1 MFMKFKF
8 YFLLTLII
16 ISVLDAQSDR
26 VSGKIRGKAIDA
38 MTKDPLVGANILL
51 LPVESGRG
59 TMTNENGEFVI
70 PNIMSGV
77 YSIKVSYMGYAST
90 IIQNIEVSPGATT
103 EILCSMSIEAIEGQE
118 VNVVAESM
126 ENTVDVKSVVTQ
138 VKYSGDQLYKMP
150 VSNFTDVIA
159 NAGGVVKTEA
169 GRSRGIHMRGG
180 RSGEVAFYVDG
191 ILTNDPVD
199 RSQGV
204 QIDKESI
211 DVLTISKGGF
221 SAEFGEAMS
230 GIVTVVTKSGSK
242 QNYSG
247 NLIFETDQV
256 SNNNSIYNNNYG
268 KYNLQFGGPFPGL
281 KKYLSFYLSG
291 SYAGSDIVSP
301 RSIKLPHSSY
311 THPMGTFKMT
321 FSPPTSGFNAIISA
335 SFEDKATESYSHSIS
350 KGDWL
355 RDYYKTLEGSRRL
368 SLQIQNTL
376 GKNTAW
382 RLMISTFEHYNNYG
396 SGENTSYKDFHYLST
411 RLDWV
416 NYAENNGWYDP
427 KTRVWKELTDANGLP
442 LISDNYFVID
452 DLSGGTNNTPAQLSS
467 LPFEEQAFYYYYYT
481 QGNQFDLSTGMW
493 SSESEKVAAYN
504 QRWHEAG
511 SWYIPAFLD
520 EESNYYNSTDSTA
533 HFDEFDEKE
542 YASYLFG
549 DDDFQRSND
558 LWAYLG
564 NMHNGYY
571 YDRDIFNVYTF
582 GPGRPRSHKSVST
595 HSSIEF
601 QLNTQWSMRNAAKFG
616 FKTTSSTMDYRDIQF
631 ANQNPYFDS
640 YNYEPLSGSA
650 YAENTYENND
660 FILMSGLRW
669 DYFDPNVES
678 LKTSLLVDDG
688 VVERQPAK
696 VKIKLSPRLGI
707 NFNASDK
714 TAIYTNYGYFVQFPQ
729 YSEMYQNVYAD
740 ISSGLPL
747 VGNPNITPEETI
759 QYQFGLAHKFS
770 QTLGLEIIS
779 FFKDQMNLATN
790 RTYPVLID
798 GQVASVTVMEMEDY
812 AKIKGIEFKLKL
824 NNFSN
829 LTGDIDYT
837 WMSAKGTGSSNREYY
852 YLYIFDSDR
861 PLPVKEY
868 PMEFDITHSIKFNL
882 NYYLPTRNSN
892 SFIGR
897 LTGDWNFNFQGNL
910 ATGAP
915 YTPSDIYGKAQE
927 IGSKRMPGYKSLDMR
942 VEKYFNNFSMY
953 LDIRNVFNWINTTY
967 VYSFSGEPDTNGRP
981 PVFERS
987 RYLQYVGQ
995 TNPINGNMISSAEE
1009 AYDTHLQLWR
1019 SLLNNPYN
1027 YSSARYFHFGINLW
1041 F

>member
-1 MFMKFKF
+1 MKKF
-8 YFLLTLII
+8 YFIIYGLVVITTLN
-16 ISVLDAQSDR
+16 AQSDR
-26 VSGKIRGKAIDA
+26 VSGKIRGRVVDS
-38 MTKDPLVGANILL
+38 TSKDPLAGANVLV

-59 TMTNENGEFVI
+59 TMTNQNGEFVL
-70 PNIMSGV
+70 PNLMTGKYNV
-77 YSIKVSYMGYAST
+77 KVSYMGYAST
-90 IIQNIEVSPGATT
+90 TIQDIDVSPGGTS
-103 EILCSMSIEAIEGQE
+103 EILFSLTVEAIEGQE
-118 VNVVAESM
+118 VNVIAESM
-126 ENTVDVKSVVTQ
+126 ENTIDIKTVVSQ
-138 VKYSGDQLYKMP
+138 VKYSGEQLYKMP

-204 QIDKESI
+204 QIDKEAI

-230 GIVTVVTKSGSK
+230 GIVTVITKSGSK
-242 QNYSG
+242 QDISG
-247 NLIFETDQV
+247 NLIIETDQLA
-256 SNNNSIYNNNYG
+256 SNNSNYNNNYG

-281 KKYLSFYLSG
+281 KNYLSFYLSG
-291 SYAGSDIVSP
+291 SYVGSDITSP
-301 RSIKLPHSSY
+301 RSIKLPHSTY
-311 THPMGTFKMT
+311 THPMGTFKLT
-321 FSPPTSGFNAIISA
+321 FSPPHSGLNAVVSA
-335 SFEDKATESYSHSIS
+335 SYEDKAAENYSHGIS

-355 RDYYKTLEGSRRL
+355 RDYYKTFEGSRRF

-382 RLMISTFEHYNNYG
+382 RLMLSTFEHHTNYG
-396 SGENTSYKDFHYLST
+396 SGENISYKDFHYLST

-416 NYAENNGWYDP
+416 DYAMDNGWYDP
-427 KTRVWKELTDANGLP
+427 NTRKWKELTDNNGLP

-452 DLSGGTNNTPAQLSS
+452 DLSGGTENSPIQMSS
-467 LPFEEQAFYYYYYT
+467 LTFEEQAFYYYYYT
-481 QGNQFDLSTGMW
+481 QGNQFDFTTGKW
-493 SSESEKVAAYN
+493 SSEAEKVVAYN

-511 SWYIPAFLD
+511 SWYIPAYLD
-520 EESNYYNSTDSTA
+520 QESNYYDGVDTTA
-533 HFDEFDEKE
+533 YFKEFDEDE

-549 DDDFQRSND
+549 DDDFQRSHD
-558 LWAYLG
+558 LWSYLG

-571 YDRDIFNVYTF
+571 YDRDIFNVFTY
-582 GPGRPRSHKSVST
+582 GPGRPRSHKSISS
-595 HSSIEF
+595 HSSVEF
-601 QLNTQWSMRNAAKFG
+601 QMNTQWTIRNAAKFG
-616 FKTTSSTMDYRDIQF
+616 FKATASTMDYRDIQF

-640 YNYEPLSGSA
+640 YYYEPLSGSA
-650 YAENTYENND
+650 YAENTFENND
-660 FILMSGLRW
+660 FILMTGLRW
-669 DYFDPNVES
+669 DYFDPNVQS
-678 LKTSLLVDDG
+678 LKTSLLVDEG
-688 VVERQPAK
+688 VVERQPADIK
-696 VKIKLSPRLGI
+696 LKLSPRLGI

-759 QYQFGLAHKFS
+759 QYQFGLAHRFS
-770 QTLGLEIIS
+770 ESLSLEIVS

-798 GQVASVTVMEMEDY
+798 GQVATVTVMEMEDY

-868 PMEFDITHSIKFNL
+868 PMEFDLTHSVKFNL
-882 NYYLPTRNSN
+882 NYYLPKKNNS
-892 SFIGR
+892 SF
-897 LTGDWNFNFQGNL
+897 TGKFFSDWNFNFQGNL
-910 ATGAP
+910 SSGAP
-915 YTPSDIYGKAQE
+915 YTPTDIYGKAQE

-942 VEKYFNNFSMY
+942 VEKYFNKFSAY
-953 LDIRNVFNWINTTY
+953 FDIRNLFNWINTTY
-967 VYSFSGEPDTNGRP
+967 VYSYSGEPDTNGRP

-987 RYLQYVGQ
+987 RYTQYIGD
-995 TNPINGNMISSAEE
+995 TNPITGNIISSAEE
-1009 AYDTHLQLWR
+1009 AYDSHLTLWK

-1027 YSSARYFHFGINLW
+1027 YSSARFFHFGINLW

>member
-1 MFMKFKF
+1 MKKF
-8 YFLLTLII
+8 NFIMCALVVITTLN
-16 ISVLDAQSDR
+16 AQSDR
-26 VSGKIRGKAIDA
+26 VSGKIRGRVVDSTSKN
-38 MTKDPLVGANILL
+38 PLAGANVLV
-51 LPVESGRG
+51 LPVGSGRG
-59 TMTNENGEFVI
+59 TMTNEDGEFVL
-70 PNIMSGV
+70 PNLMTGRYNV
-77 YSIKVSYMGYAST
+77 KVSYMGYAST
-90 IIQNIEVSPGATT
+90 TIQDIDVSPGGTT
-103 EILCSMSIEAIEGQE
+103 EILFSLTIAAIEGQE

-126 ENTVDVKSVVTQ
+126 ENTIDIKTVVSQ
-138 VKYSGDQLYKMP
+138 VKYSGEQLNKMP

-204 QIDKESI
+204 QIDKEAI

-230 GIVTVVTKSGSK
+230 GIVTVITKSGSK
-242 QNYSG
+242 QDISG
-247 NLIFETDQV
+247 NLIFETDQLA
-256 SNNNSIYNNNYG
+256 SNNSNYNNNYG
-268 KYNLQFGGPFPGL
+268 KYNMQFGGPFPGL
-281 KKYLSFYLSG
+281 KNYLSFYISG
-291 SYAGSDIVSP
+291 SYVGSDITSP
-301 RSIKLPHSSY
+301 RSIKLPHSTY
-311 THPMGTFKMT
+311 THPMGTFKLT
-321 FSPPTSGFNAIISA
+321 FSPPHSGLNAVVSA
-335 SFEDKATESYSHSIS
+335 SYEDKAAENYSHGIS

-355 RDYYKTLEGSRRL
+355 RDYYKTFEGSRRF

-382 RLMISTFEHYNNYG
+382 RLMLSTFEHHTNYG
-396 SGENTSYKDFHYLST
+396 SGENISYKDFHYLST

-416 NYAENNGWYDP
+416 NYAMKNGWYDP
-427 KTRVWKELTDANGLP
+427 NTRKWKELTDNNGLP

-452 DLSGGTNNTPAQLSS
+452 DLSSGTENNPIQLSG

-481 QGNQFDLSTGMW
+481 QGNQFDFATGKW
-493 SSESEKVAAYN
+493 SSEAEKVVAYN

-511 SWYIPAFLD
+511 TWYIPAYLD
-520 EESNYYNSTDSTA
+520 QESNYYDAVDTTA
-533 HFDEFDEKE
+533 YFKEFDEAE

-549 DDDFQRSND
+549 DDDFQRSHD
-558 LWAYLG
+558 LWSYLG

-571 YDRDIFNVYTF
+571 YDRDIFNVYTY
-582 GPGRPRSHKSVST
+582 GPGRPRSHKSISS
-595 HSSIEF
+595 HSSVEF
-601 QLNTQWSMRNAAKFG
+601 QMNTQWTIRNAVKFG
-616 FKTTSSTMDYRDIQF
+616 FKATASTMDYRDIQF

-640 YNYEPLSGSA
+640 YYYEPLSGSA
-650 YAENTYENND
+650 YAENTFENND
-660 FILMSGLRW
+660 FILMTGLRW
-669 DYFDPNVES
+669 DYFDPNVQS
-678 LKTSLLVDDG
+678 LKTSLLVDEG
-688 VVERQPAK
+688 VVERQPADIK
-696 VKIKLSPRLGI
+696 LKLSPRLGI

-759 QYQFGLAHKFS
+759 QYQFGLAHRFS
-770 QTLGLEIIS
+770 ESLSLEIVS

-798 GQVASVTVMEMEDY
+798 GQVATVTVMEMEDY

-824 NNFSN
+824 NKFSN

-868 PMEFDITHSIKFNL
+868 PMEFDLTHSVKFNL
-882 NYYLPTRNSN
+882 NYYLPKKNNS
-892 SFIGR
+892 SF
-897 LTGDWNFNFQGNL
+897 TGKFFSDWNFNLQGNL
-910 ATGAP
+910 SSGAP
-915 YTPSDIYGKAQE
+915 YTPTDIYGKAQE

-942 VEKYFNNFSMY
+942 VEKYFNKFSAY
-953 LDIRNVFNWINTTY
+953 FDIRNLFNWINITY
-967 VYSFSGEPDTNGRP
+967 VYSYSGEPDTNGRP

-987 RYLQYVGQ
+987 RYTQYIGD
-995 TNPINGNMISSAEE
+995 TNPITGNIISSAEE
-1009 AYDTHLQLWR
+1009 AYDSHLTLWK

-1027 YSSARYFHFGINLW
+1027 YSSARFFHFGINLW

>member
-1 MFMKFKF
+1 MKFKF

-90 IIQNIEVSPGATT
+90 IIQNIEISPGATT

-915 YTPSDIYGKAQE
+915 YTPTDIYGKAQE

>member
-1 MFMKFKF
+1 MFMKFKSH
-8 YFLLTLII
+8 FLLTLII

-26 VSGKIRGKAIDA
+26 VSGKIRGKAIDG

-70 PNIMSGV
+70 PNIMSGI

-103 EILCSMSIEAIEGQE
+103 EILCSMTVEAIEGQE

-291 SYAGSDIVSP
+291 SYTGSDIVSP

-321 FSPPTSGFNAIISA
+321 FSPPTSGFNAILSA

-427 KTRVWKELTDANGLP
+427 KTRIWKELTDANGLP

-452 DLSGGTNNTPAQLSS
+452 DLSGGTNSSPVQLSD

-493 SSESEKVAAYN
+493 SSESEKVVAYN

-571 YDRDIFNVYTF
+571 YDRDIFNVYTY
-582 GPGRPRSHKSVST
+582 GPGRPRSHKSIST

-868 PMEFDITHSIKFNL
+868 PMEFDITHSVKFNL

-897 LTGDWNFNFQGNL
+897 MTGDWNFNFQGNL

-915 YTPSDIYGKAQE
+915 YTPTDIYGKAKE

-987 RYLQYVGQ
+987 RYLQYIGQ
-995 TNPINGNMISSAEE
+995 TNPINGSMISSAEE

-1027 YSSARYFHFGINLW
+1027 YSSTRYFHFGINLW

>member
-1 MFMKFKF
+1 MKKF
-8 YFLLTLII
+8 NFIIYALVVIITLN
-16 ISVLDAQSDR
+16 AQSDR
-26 VSGKIRGKAIDA
+26 VSGKIRGRVVDSTSKN
-38 MTKDPLVGANILL
+38 PLAGANVLV
-51 LPVESGRG
+51 LPVGSGRG
-59 TMTNENGEFVI
+59 TMTNENGEFVL
-70 PNIMSGV
+70 PNLMTGRYNV
-77 YSIKVSYMGYAST
+77 KVSYMGYAST
-90 IIQNIEVSPGATT
+90 TIQDIDVSPGGTT
-103 EILCSMSIEAIEGQE
+103 EILFSLTIEAIEGQE

-126 ENTVDVKSVVTQ
+126 ENTINIKTVVSQ
-138 VKYSGDQLYKMP
+138 VKYSGEQLYKMP

-204 QIDKESI
+204 QIDKEAI

-230 GIVTVVTKSGSK
+230 GIVTVITKSGSK
-242 QNYSG
+242 QDISG
-247 NLIFETDQV
+247 NLIFETDQLA
-256 SNNNSIYNNNYG
+256 SNNSKYNNNYS
-268 KYNLQFGGPFPGL
+268 KYNMQFGGPFPGL
-281 KKYLSFYLSG
+281 KNYLSFYISG
-291 SYAGSDIVSP
+291 SYVGSDITSP
-301 RSIKLPHSSY
+301 RSVKLPHSTY
-311 THPMGTFKMT
+311 THPMGTFKLT
-321 FSPPTSGFNAIISA
+321 FSPPHSGLNAVVSA
-335 SFEDKATESYSHSIS
+335 SYEDKAAENYSHGIS

-355 RDYYKTLEGSRRL
+355 RDYYKTFEGSRRF

-382 RLMISTFEHYNNYG
+382 RLMLSTFEHHTNYG
-396 SGENTSYKDFHYLST
+396 SGENISYKDFHYLST

-416 NYAENNGWYDP
+416 NYAMKNGWYDP
-427 KTRVWKELTDANGLP
+427 NTRKWKGLTDNNGLP

-452 DLSGGTNNTPAQLSS
+452 DLSSGTENNPIQLSS

-481 QGNQFDLSTGMW
+481 QGNQFDFATGKW
-493 SSESEKVAAYN
+493 SSEAEKVVAYN

-511 SWYIPAFLD
+511 TWYIPAYLD
-520 EESNYYNSTDSTA
+520 QESNYYDAVDTTA
-533 HFDEFDEKE
+533 YFKEFDEAE

-549 DDDFQRSND
+549 DDDFQRSHD
-558 LWAYLG
+558 LWSYLG

-571 YDRDIFNVYTF
+571 YDRDIFNVYTY
-582 GPGRPRSHKSVST
+582 GPGRPRSHKSISS
-595 HSSIEF
+595 HSSVEF
-601 QLNTQWSMRNAAKFG
+601 QMNTQWTIRNAAKFG
-616 FKTTSSTMDYRDIQF
+616 FKATASTMDYRDIQF

-640 YNYEPLSGSA
+640 YYYEPLSGSA
-650 YAENTYENND
+650 YAENTFENND
-660 FILMSGLRW
+660 FILMTGLRW
-669 DYFDPNVES
+669 DYFDPNVQS
-678 LKTSLLVDDG
+678 LKTSLLVDEG
-688 VVERQPAK
+688 VVERQPADIK
-696 VKIKLSPRLGI
+696 LKLSPRLGI

-759 QYQFGLAHKFS
+759 QYQFGLAHRFS
-770 QTLGLEIIS
+770 ESLSLEIVS

-798 GQVASVTVMEMEDY
+798 GQVATVTVMEMEDY

-868 PMEFDITHSIKFNL
+868 PMEFDLTHSVKFNL
-882 NYYLPTRNSN
+882 NYYLPKKNNS
-892 SFIGR
+892 SF
-897 LTGDWNFNFQGNL
+897 TGKFFSDWNFNFQGNL
-910 ATGAP
+910 SSGAP
-915 YTPSDIYGKAQE
+915 YTPTDIYGKAQE

-942 VEKYFNNFSMY
+942 VEKYFNKFSAY
-953 LDIRNVFNWINTTY
+953 FDIRNLFNWINITY
-967 VYSFSGEPDTNGRP
+967 VYSYSGEPDTNGRP

-987 RYLQYVGQ
+987 RYTQYIGD
-995 TNPINGNMISSAEE
+995 TNPITGNIISSAEE
-1009 AYDTHLQLWR
+1009 AYDSHLTLWK

-1027 YSSARYFHFGINLW
+1027 YSSARFFHFGINLW

>member
-1 MFMKFKF
+1 MKKF
-8 YFLLTLII
+8 NFIMCALVVITTLN
-16 ISVLDAQSDR
+16 AQSDR
-26 VSGKIRGKAIDA
+26 VSGKIRGRVVDSTSKN
-38 MTKDPLVGANILL
+38 PLAGANVLV
-51 LPVESGRG
+51 LPVGSGRG
-59 TMTNENGEFVI
+59 TMTNEDGEFVL
-70 PNIMSGV
+70 PNLMTGRYNV
-77 YSIKVSYMGYAST
+77 KVSYMGYAST
-90 IIQNIEVSPGATT
+90 TIQDIDVSPGGTT
-103 EILCSMSIEAIEGQE
+103 EILFSLTIEAIEGQE

-126 ENTVDVKSVVTQ
+126 ENTINIKTVVSQ
-138 VKYSGDQLYKMP
+138 VKYSGEQLNKMP

-204 QIDKESI
+204 QIDKEAI

-230 GIVTVVTKSGSK
+230 GIVTVITKSGSK
-242 QNYSG
+242 QDISG
-247 NLIFETDQV
+247 NLIFETDQLA
-256 SNNNSIYNNNYG
+256 SNNSNYNNNYG
-268 KYNLQFGGPFPGL
+268 KYNMQFGGPFPGL
-281 KKYLSFYLSG
+281 KNYLSFYISG
-291 SYAGSDIVSP
+291 SYVGSDITSP
-301 RSIKLPHSSY
+301 RSIKLPHSTY
-311 THPMGTFKMT
+311 THPMGTFKLT
-321 FSPPTSGFNAIISA
+321 FSPPHSGLNAVVSA
-335 SFEDKATESYSHSIS
+335 SYEDKAAENYSHGIS

-355 RDYYKTLEGSRRL
+355 RDYYKTFEGSRRF

-382 RLMISTFEHYNNYG
+382 RLMLSTFEHHTNYG
-396 SGENTSYKDFHYLST
+396 SGENISYKDFHYLST

-416 NYAENNGWYDP
+416 NYAMKNGWYDP
-427 KTRVWKELTDANGLP
+427 NTRKWKELTDNNGLP

-452 DLSGGTNNTPAQLSS
+452 DLSSGTENNPIQLSS

-481 QGNQFDLSTGMW
+481 QGNQFDFATGKW
-493 SSESEKVAAYN
+493 SSEAEKVVAYN

-511 SWYIPAFLD
+511 TWYIPAYLD
-520 EESNYYNSTDSTA
+520 QESNYYDAVDTTA
-533 HFDEFDEKE
+533 YFKEFDEAE

-549 DDDFQRSND
+549 DDDFQRSHD
-558 LWAYLG
+558 LWSYLG

-571 YDRDIFNVYTF
+571 YDRDIFNVYTY
-582 GPGRPRSHKSVST
+582 GPGRPRSHKSISS
-595 HSSIEF
+595 HSSVEF
-601 QLNTQWSMRNAAKFG
+601 QMNTQWTIRNAVKFG
-616 FKTTSSTMDYRDIQF
+616 FKATASTMDYRDIQF

-640 YNYEPLSGSA
+640 YYYEPLSGSA
-650 YAENTYENND
+650 YAENTFENND
-660 FILMSGLRW
+660 FILMTGLRW
-669 DYFDPNVES
+669 DYFDPNVQS
-678 LKTSLLVDDG
+678 LKTSLLVDEG
-688 VVERQPAK
+688 VVERQPADIK
-696 VKIKLSPRLGI
+696 LKLSPRLGI

-759 QYQFGLAHKFS
+759 QYQFGLAHRFS
-770 QTLGLEIIS
+770 ESLSLEIVS

-798 GQVASVTVMEMEDY
+798 GQVATVTVMEMEDY

-824 NNFSN
+824 NKFSN

-868 PMEFDITHSIKFNL
+868 PMEFDLTHSVKFNL
-882 NYYLPTRNSN
+882 NYYLPKKNNS
-892 SFIGR
+892 SF
-897 LTGDWNFNFQGNL
+897 TGKFFSDWNFNIQGNL
-910 ATGAP
+910 SSGAP
-915 YTPSDIYGKAQE
+915 YTPTDIYGKAQE

-942 VEKYFNNFSMY
+942 VEKYFNKFSAY
-953 LDIRNVFNWINTTY
+953 FDIRNLFNWINTTY
-967 VYSFSGEPDTNGRP
+967 VYSYSGEPDTNGRP

-987 RYLQYVGQ
+987 RYTQYIGD
-995 TNPINGNMISSAEE
+995 TNPITGNIISSAEE
-1009 AYDTHLQLWR
+1009 AYDSHLTLWK

-1027 YSSARYFHFGINLW
+1027 YSSARFFHFGINLW

>member
-1 MFMKFKF
+1 
-8 YFLLTLII
+8 
-16 ISVLDAQSDR
+16 
-26 VSGKIRGKAIDA
+26 
-38 MTKDPLVGANILL
+38 
-51 LPVESGRG
+51 
-59 TMTNENGEFVI
+59 
-70 PNIMSGV
+70 
-77 YSIKVSYMGYAST
+77 
-90 IIQNIEVSPGATT
+90 
-103 EILCSMSIEAIEGQE
+103 
-118 VNVVAESM
+118 
-126 ENTVDVKSVVTQ
+126 
-138 VKYSGDQLYKMP
+138 MP

-204 QIDKESI
+204 QIDKEAI

-230 GIVTVVTKSGSK
+230 GIVTVITKSGSK
-242 QNYSG
+242 EDISG
-247 NLIFETDQV
+247 NLIFETDQLASHS
-256 SNNNSIYNNNYG
+256 SNYNNNYG
-268 KYNLQFGGPFPGL
+268 KYNVQFGGPFPGL
-281 KKYLSFYLSG
+281 KNYMSFYLSG
-291 SYAGSDIVSP
+291 SYAGSDITSP
-301 RSIKLPHSSY
+301 RSIKLPHSTY
-311 THPMGTFKMT
+311 THPMGTFKLT
-321 FSPPTSGFNAIISA
+321 FSPPHSGLNAIVSA
-335 SFEDKATESYSHSIS
+335 SFEDRATENYSHSIS

-355 RDYYKTLEGSRRL
+355 RDYYKTFEGSRRL
-368 SLQIQNTL
+368 SLQLQNTL

-382 RLMISTFEHYNNYG
+382 RLMLSTFEHHENYG
-396 SGENTSYKDFHYLST
+396 SGENISYKDFRYLST

-416 NYAENNGWYDP
+416 DYAMNKGWYDP
-427 KTRVWKELTDANGLP
+427 NTRRWKELTDNNGLP

-452 DLSGGTNNTPAQLSS
+452 DLSNGTENNPVQLSR

-481 QGNQFDLSTGMW
+481 QGNQFDFATGKW
-493 SSESEKVAAYN
+493 SSEAEKVVAYN

-511 SWYIPAFLD
+511 TWYIPAYLD
-520 EESNYYNSTDSTA
+520 QESNYYVAADTTA
-533 HFDEFDEKE
+533 YFKEFDEVE

-558 LWAYLG
+558 LWSYLG
-564 NMHNGYY
+564 NIHNGYY
-571 YDRDIFNVYTF
+571 YDRDIFNVYTY
-582 GPGRPRSHKSVST
+582 GPGRPRSHKSISS
-595 HSSIEF
+595 HSSVEF
-601 QLNTQWSMRNAAKFG
+601 QMNTQWTIRNAAKFG
-616 FKTTSSTMDYRDIQF
+616 FKATASTMDYRDIQF

-640 YNYEPLSGSA
+640 YYYEPLSGSA
-650 YAENTYENND
+650 YAENTFENND
-660 FILMSGLRW
+660 FILMTGLRW
-669 DYFDPNVES
+669 DYFDPNVQS
-678 LKTSLLVDDG
+678 LKTSLLVDEG
-688 VVERQPAK
+688 VVEREPADIK
-696 VKIKLSPRLGI
+696 LKLSPRLGI

-759 QYQFGLAHKFS
+759 QYQFGLAHRFS
-770 QTLGLEIIS
+770 ESLSLEIVS

-812 AKIKGIEFKLKL
+812 AKIKGLEFKLKL

-868 PMEFDITHSIKFNL
+868 PMEFDITHSLKFNL
-882 NYYLPTRNSN
+882 NYYLARSNNSGFVGN
-892 SFIGR
+892 IFS
-897 LTGDWNFNFQGNL
+897 DWNFNFQGNL
-910 ATGAP
+910 ATGVP
-915 YTPSDIYGKAQE
+915 YTPTDIYGKAQE

-942 VEKYFNNFSMY
+942 IEKYFNKFSAY
-953 LDIRNVFNWINTTY
+953 FDIRNLFNWINTTY
-967 VYSFSGEPDTNGRP
+967 VYSYSGEPDTNGRP

-987 RYLQYVGQ
+987 LYMGYIGD
-995 TNPINGNMISSAEE
+995 TNPITGNIISSAEE
-1009 AYDTHLQLWR
+1009 AYDCHLTLWK

>member
-1 MFMKFKF
+1 MKKF
-8 YFLLTLII
+8 NFIMYALVVITTLN
-16 ISVLDAQSDR
+16 AQSDR
-26 VSGKIRGKAIDA
+26 VSGKIRGRVVDSTSKN
-38 MTKDPLVGANILL
+38 PLAGANVLV
-51 LPVESGRG
+51 LPVGSGRG
-59 TMTNENGEFVI
+59 TMTNEDGEFVL
-70 PNIMSGV
+70 PNLMTGRYNV
-77 YSIKVSYMGYAST
+77 KVSYMGYAST
-90 IIQNIEVSPGATT
+90 TIQDIDVSPGGTT
-103 EILCSMSIEAIEGQE
+103 EILFSLTIEAIEGQE

-126 ENTVDVKSVVTQ
+126 ENTIDIKTVVSQ
-138 VKYSGDQLYKMP
+138 VKYSGEQLNKMP

-204 QIDKESI
+204 QIDKEAI

-230 GIVTVVTKSGSK
+230 GIVTVITKSGSK
-242 QNYSG
+242 QDISG
-247 NLIFETDQV
+247 NLIFETDQLA
-256 SNNNSIYNNNYG
+256 SNNSNYNNNYG
-268 KYNLQFGGPFPGL
+268 KYNMQFGGPFPGL
-281 KKYLSFYLSG
+281 KNYLSFYISG
-291 SYAGSDIVSP
+291 SYVGSDITSP
-301 RSIKLPHSSY
+301 RSVKLPHSTY
-311 THPMGTFKMT
+311 THPMGTFKLT
-321 FSPPTSGFNAIISA
+321 FSPPHSGLNAVVSA
-335 SFEDKATESYSHSIS
+335 SYEDKAAENYSHGIS

-355 RDYYKTLEGSRRL
+355 RDYYKTFEGSRRF

-382 RLMISTFEHYNNYG
+382 RLMLSTFEHHTNYG
-396 SGENTSYKDFHYLST
+396 SGENISYKDFHYLST

-416 NYAENNGWYDP
+416 NYAMKNGWYDP
-427 KTRVWKELTDANGLP
+427 NTRKWKELTDNNGLP

-452 DLSGGTNNTPAQLSS
+452 DLSSGTENNPIQLSS

-481 QGNQFDLSTGMW
+481 QGNQFDFATGKW
-493 SSESEKVAAYN
+493 SSEAEKVVAYN

-511 SWYIPAFLD
+511 TWYIPAYLD
-520 EESNYYNSTDSTA
+520 QESNYYDAVDTTA
-533 HFDEFDEKE
+533 YFKEFDEAE

-549 DDDFQRSND
+549 DDDFQRSHD
-558 LWAYLG
+558 LWSYLG

-571 YDRDIFNVYTF
+571 YDRDIFNVYTY
-582 GPGRPRSHKSVST
+582 GPGRPRSHKSISS
-595 HSSIEF
+595 HSSVEF
-601 QLNTQWSMRNAAKFG
+601 QMNTQWTIRNAVKFG
-616 FKTTSSTMDYRDIQF
+616 FKATASTMDYRDIQF

-640 YNYEPLSGSA
+640 YYYEPLSGSA
-650 YAENTYENND
+650 YAENTFENND
-660 FILMSGLRW
+660 FILMTGLRW
-669 DYFDPNVES
+669 DYFDPNVQS
-678 LKTSLLVDDG
+678 LKTSLLVDEG
-688 VVERQPAK
+688 VVERQPADIK
-696 VKIKLSPRLGI
+696 LKLSPRLGI

-759 QYQFGLAHKFS
+759 QYQFGLAHRFS
-770 QTLGLEIIS
+770 ESLSLEIVS

-798 GQVASVTVMEMEDY
+798 GQVATVTVMEMEDY

-824 NNFSN
+824 NKFSN

-868 PMEFDITHSIKFNL
+868 PMEFDLTHSVKFNL
-882 NYYLPTRNSN
+882 NYYLPKKNNS
-892 SFIGR
+892 SF
-897 LTGDWNFNFQGNL
+897 TGKFFSDWNFNLQGNL
-910 ATGAP
+910 SSGAP
-915 YTPSDIYGKAQE
+915 YTPTDIYGKAQE

-942 VEKYFNNFSMY
+942 VEKYFNKFSAY
-953 LDIRNVFNWINTTY
+953 FDIRNLFNWINTTY
-967 VYSFSGEPDTNGRP
+967 VYSYSGEPDTNGRP

-987 RYLQYVGQ
+987 RYTQYIGD
-995 TNPINGNMISSAEE
+995 TNPITGNIISSAEE
-1009 AYDTHLQLWR
+1009 AYDSHLTLWK

-1027 YSSARYFHFGINLW
+1027 YSSARFFHFGINLW

>member
-1 MFMKFKF
+1 MKFKT
-8 YFLLTLII
+8 YFLLPLII

-26 VSGKIRGKAIDA
+26 VSGKIRGKAIDG
-38 MTKDPLVGANILL
+38 MTKDPLAGANILL

-70 PNIMSGV
+70 PNIMSGF

-103 EILCSMSIEAIEGQE
+103 EILCSMSVEAIEGQE

-126 ENTVDVKSVVTQ
+126 ENTVDIKSVVTQ

-321 FSPPTSGFNAIISA
+321 FTPPTSGFNAILSA

-396 SGENTSYKDFHYLST
+396 SGENTSYKDFNYLST

-427 KTRVWKELTDANGLP
+427 KTRIWKELTDANGLP

-452 DLSGGTNNTPAQLSS
+452 DLSGGTNNNPAQLSS
-467 LPFEEQAFYYYYYT
+467 LSLEEQAFYYYYYT

-493 SSESEKVAAYN
+493 SSESEKVVAYN

-549 DDDFQRSND
+549 DDDFQRGND

-616 FKTTSSTMDYRDIQF
+616 LKTTSSTMDYRDIQF

-696 VKIKLSPRLGI
+696 IKVKLSPRLGI

-868 PMEFDITHSIKFNL
+868 PMEFDITHSVKFNL
-882 NYYLPTRNSN
+882 NYYLAARNSN
-892 SFIGR
+892 TFFGR

-915 YTPSDIYGKAQE
+915 YTPTDIYGKAKE

-942 VEKYFNNFSMY
+942 VEKYLNNFSMY

-987 RYLQYVGQ
+987 RYLQYIGQ
-995 TNPINGNMISSAEE
+995 TNPISGNMISSAEE

>member
-1 MFMKFKF
+1 MILKFKSF
-8 YFLLTLII
+8 FFFIFII

-26 VSGKIRGKAIDA
+26 VSGKIRGKAVDA
-38 MTKDPLVGANILL
+38 MTKDPLFGANILL

-70 PNIMSGV
+70 PNLITGV
-77 YSIKVSYMGYAST
+77 YSVKVSYMGYAST
-90 IIQNIEVSPGATT
+90 IIQSIEVSPGATT
-103 EILCSMSIEAIEGQE
+103 HILCSMSVEAIEGQE

-247 NLIFETDQV
+247 NLIFETDQI
-256 SNNNSIYNNNYG
+256 SNNNSVYNNNYG

-291 SYAGSDIVSP
+291 SYAGSNIVSP
-301 RSIKLPHSSY
+301 RSIKLPHSSF

-321 FSPPTSGFNAIISA
+321 FSPPSSGFNAIISA

-350 KGDWL
+350 KGNWL

-396 SGENTSYKDFHYLST
+396 SGENKSYKDFHYLST

-416 NYAENNGWYDP
+416 YYAENNGWYDP
-427 KTRVWKELTDANGLP
+427 KTRIWKELTDANGLP

-452 DLSGGTNNTPAQLSS
+452 DLSGGTNNNPAQLSN
-467 LPFEEQAFYYYYYT
+467 LPYEEQAFYYYYYT

-493 SSESEKVAAYN
+493 SSESEKVVAYN

-511 SWYIPAFLD
+511 TWYIPSFLD
-520 EESNYYNSTDSTA
+520 EESNYYNSLDSTA
-533 HFDEFDEKE
+533 HFKDFDEKE

-616 FKTTSSTMDYRDIQF
+616 FKTTASTMDYRDIQF

-650 YAENTYENND
+650 YAENKYENND

-688 VVERQPAK
+688 IVERQPAK

-770 QTLGLEIIS
+770 PTLGLEIIS

-790 RTYPVLID
+790 RTYPVLIE

-868 PMEFDITHSIKFNL
+868 PMEFDITHSVKFNL
-882 NYYLPTRNSN
+882 NYYLPARNSN
-892 SFIGR
+892 SFISR
-897 LTGDWNFNFQGNL
+897 LTSDWNFNFQGNL

-915 YTPSDIYGKAQE
+915 YTPTDIYGKAQE

-942 VEKYFNNFSMY
+942 VEKYFNHFSMY
-953 LDIRNVFNWINTTY
+953 LDIRNVFNWVNTTY
-967 VYSFSGEPDTNGRP
+967 VYSYSGEPDTNGRP

-987 RYLQYVGQ
+987 RYLQYIGD
-995 TNPINGNMISSAEE
+995 TNPINGNIISSAEE

>member
-1 MFMKFKF
+1 MKKF
-8 YFLLTLII
+8 NFIMYALVVITTLN
-16 ISVLDAQSDR
+16 AQSDR
-26 VSGKIRGKAIDA
+26 VSGKIRGRVVDSTSKN
-38 MTKDPLVGANILL
+38 PLAGANVLV
-51 LPVESGRG
+51 LPVGSGRG
-59 TMTNENGEFVI
+59 TMTNEDGEFVL
-70 PNIMSGV
+70 PNLMTGRYNV
-77 YSIKVSYMGYAST
+77 KVSYMGYAST
-90 IIQNIEVSPGATT
+90 TIQDIDVSPGGTT
-103 EILCSMSIEAIEGQE
+103 EILFSLTIEAIEGQE

-126 ENTVDVKSVVTQ
+126 ENTINIKTVVSQ
-138 VKYSGDQLYKMP
+138 VKYSGEQLYKMP

-204 QIDKESI
+204 QIDKEAI

-230 GIVTVVTKSGSK
+230 GIVTVITKSGSK
-242 QNYSG
+242 QDISG
-247 NLIFETDQV
+247 NLIFETDQLA
-256 SNNNSIYNNNYG
+256 SNNSNYNNNYG
-268 KYNLQFGGPFPGL
+268 KYNMQFGGPFPGL
-281 KKYLSFYLSG
+281 KNYLSFYISG
-291 SYAGSDIVSP
+291 SYVGSDITSP
-301 RSIKLPHSSY
+301 RSIKLPHSTY
-311 THPMGTFKMT
+311 THPMGTFKLT
-321 FSPPTSGFNAIISA
+321 FSPPHSGLNAVVSA
-335 SFEDKATESYSHSIS
+335 SYEDKAAENYSHGIS

-355 RDYYKTLEGSRRL
+355 RDYYKTFEGSRRF

-382 RLMISTFEHYNNYG
+382 RLMLSTFEHHTNYG
-396 SGENTSYKDFHYLST
+396 SGENISYKDFHYLST

-416 NYAENNGWYDP
+416 NYAMKNGWYDP
-427 KTRVWKELTDANGLP
+427 NTRKWKELTDNNGLP

-452 DLSGGTNNTPAQLSS
+452 DLSSGTENNPIQLSS

-481 QGNQFDLSTGMW
+481 QGNQFDFATGKW
-493 SSESEKVAAYN
+493 SSEAEKVVAYN

-511 SWYIPAFLD
+511 TWYIPAYLD
-520 EESNYYNSTDSTA
+520 QESNYYDAVDTTA
-533 HFDEFDEKE
+533 YFKEFDEAE

-549 DDDFQRSND
+549 DDDFQRSHD
-558 LWAYLG
+558 LWSYLG

-571 YDRDIFNVYTF
+571 YDRDIFNVYTY
-582 GPGRPRSHKSVST
+582 GPGRPRSHKSISS
-595 HSSIEF
+595 HSSVEF
-601 QLNTQWSMRNAAKFG
+601 QMNTQWTIRNAVKFG
-616 FKTTSSTMDYRDIQF
+616 FKATASTMDYRDIQF

-640 YNYEPLSGSA
+640 YYYEPLSGSA
-650 YAENTYENND
+650 YAENTFENND
-660 FILMSGLRW
+660 FILMTGLRW
-669 DYFDPNVES
+669 DYFDPNVQS
-678 LKTSLLVDDG
+678 LKTSLLVDEG
-688 VVERQPAK
+688 VVERQPADIK
-696 VKIKLSPRLGI
+696 LKLSPRLGI

-759 QYQFGLAHKFS
+759 QYQFGLAHRFS
-770 QTLGLEIIS
+770 ESLSLEIVS

-798 GQVASVTVMEMEDY
+798 GQVATVTVMEMEDY

-824 NNFSN
+824 NKFSN

-868 PMEFDITHSIKFNL
+868 PMEFDLTHSVKFNL
-882 NYYLPTRNSN
+882 NYYLPKKNNS
-892 SFIGR
+892 SF
-897 LTGDWNFNFQGNL
+897 TGKFFSDWNFNIQGNL
-910 ATGAP
+910 SSGAP
-915 YTPSDIYGKAQE
+915 YTPTDIYGKAQE

-942 VEKYFNNFSMY
+942 VEKYFNKFSAY
-953 LDIRNVFNWINTTY
+953 FDIRNLFNWINTTY
-967 VYSFSGEPDTNGRP
+967 VYSYSGEPDTNGRP

-987 RYLQYVGQ
+987 RYTQYIGD
-995 TNPINGNMISSAEE
+995 TNPITGNIISSAEE
-1009 AYDTHLQLWR
+1009 AYDSHLTLWK

-1027 YSSARYFHFGINLW
+1027 YSSARFFHFGINLW

>member
-1 MFMKFKF
+1 MKKF
-8 YFLLTLII
+8 NFIIYALVVITTLN
-16 ISVLDAQSDR
+16 AQSDR
-26 VSGKIRGKAIDA
+26 VSGKIRGRVVDSTSKN
-38 MTKDPLVGANILL
+38 PLAGANVLV
-51 LPVESGRG
+51 LPVGSGRG
-59 TMTNENGEFVI
+59 TMTNENGEFVL
-70 PNIMSGV
+70 PNLMTGRYNV
-77 YSIKVSYMGYAST
+77 KVSYMGYAST
-90 IIQNIEVSPGATT
+90 TIQDIDVSPGGTT
-103 EILCSMSIEAIEGQE
+103 EILFSLTIEAIEGQE

-126 ENTVDVKSVVTQ
+126 ENTINIKTVVSQ
-138 VKYSGDQLYKMP
+138 VKYSGEQLYKMP

-204 QIDKESI
+204 QIDKEAI

-230 GIVTVVTKSGSK
+230 GIVTVITKSGSK
-242 QNYSG
+242 QDISG
-247 NLIFETDQV
+247 NLIFETDQLAS
-256 SNNNSIYNNNYG
+256 SNSNYNNNYG
-268 KYNLQFGGPFPGL
+268 KYNMQFGGPFPGL
-281 KKYLSFYLSG
+281 KNYLSFYISG
-291 SYAGSDIVSP
+291 SYVGSDITSP
-301 RSIKLPHSSY
+301 RSIKLPHSTY
-311 THPMGTFKMT
+311 THPMGTFKLT
-321 FSPPTSGFNAIISA
+321 FSPPHSGLNAVVSA
-335 SFEDKATESYSHSIS
+335 SYEDKAAENYSHGIS

-355 RDYYKTLEGSRRL
+355 RDYYKTFEGSRRF

-382 RLMISTFEHYNNYG
+382 RLMLSTFEHHTNYG
-396 SGENTSYKDFHYLST
+396 SGENISYKDFHYLST

-416 NYAENNGWYDP
+416 NYAMKNGWYDP
-427 KTRVWKELTDANGLP
+427 NTRKWKGLTDNNGLP

-452 DLSGGTNNTPAQLSS
+452 DLSSGTENNPIQLSG

-481 QGNQFDLSTGMW
+481 QGNQFDFATGKW
-493 SSESEKVAAYN
+493 SSEAEKVVAYN

-511 SWYIPAFLD
+511 TWYIPAYLD
-520 EESNYYNSTDSTA
+520 QESNYYDAVDTTA
-533 HFDEFDEKE
+533 YFKEFDEAE

-549 DDDFQRSND
+549 DDDFQRSHD
-558 LWAYLG
+558 LWSYLG

-571 YDRDIFNVYTF
+571 YDRDIFNVYTY
-582 GPGRPRSHKSVST
+582 GPGRPRSHKSISS
-595 HSSIEF
+595 HSSVEF
-601 QLNTQWSMRNAAKFG
+601 QMNTQWTIRNAAKFG
-616 FKTTSSTMDYRDIQF
+616 FKATASTMDYRDIQF

-640 YNYEPLSGSA
+640 YYYEPLSGSA
-650 YAENTYENND
+650 YAENTFENND
-660 FILMSGLRW
+660 FILMTGLRW
-669 DYFDPNVES
+669 DYFDPNVQS
-678 LKTSLLVDDG
+678 LKTSLLVDEG
-688 VVERQPAK
+688 VVERQPADIK
-696 VKIKLSPRLGI
+696 LKLSPRLGI

-759 QYQFGLAHKFS
+759 QYQFGLAHRFS
-770 QTLGLEIIS
+770 ESLSLEIVS

-798 GQVASVTVMEMEDY
+798 GQVATVTVMEMEDY

-868 PMEFDITHSIKFNL
+868 PMEFDLTHSVKFNL
-882 NYYLPTRNSN
+882 NYYLPKKNNS
-892 SFIGR
+892 SF
-897 LTGDWNFNFQGNL
+897 TGKFFSDWNFNFQGNL
-910 ATGAP
+910 SSGAP
-915 YTPSDIYGKAQE
+915 YTPTDIYGKAQE

-942 VEKYFNNFSMY
+942 VEKYFNKFSAY
-953 LDIRNVFNWINTTY
+953 FDIRNLFNWINITY
-967 VYSFSGEPDTNGRP
+967 VYSYSGEPDTNGRP

-987 RYLQYVGQ
+987 RYTQYIGD
-995 TNPINGNMISSAEE
+995 TNPITGNIISSAEE
-1009 AYDTHLQLWR
+1009 AYDSHLTLWK

-1027 YSSARYFHFGINLW
+1027 YSSARFFHFGINLW

>member
-1 MFMKFKF
+1 MFMKFKSH
-8 YFLLTLII
+8 FLLTLII

-26 VSGKIRGKAIDA
+26 VSGKIRGKAIDG

-70 PNIMSGV
+70 PNIMSGI

-103 EILCSMSIEAIEGQE
+103 EILCSMSVEAIEGQE

-291 SYAGSDIVSP
+291 SYTGSDIVSP

-321 FSPPTSGFNAIISA
+321 FSPPTSGFNAILSA

-427 KTRVWKELTDANGLP
+427 KTRIWKELTDANGLP

-452 DLSGGTNNTPAQLSS
+452 DLSGGTNSSPVQLSD

-493 SSESEKVAAYN
+493 SSESEKVVAYN

-571 YDRDIFNVYTF
+571 YDRDIFNVYTY
-582 GPGRPRSHKSVST
+582 GPGRPRSHKSIST

-868 PMEFDITHSIKFNL
+868 PMEFDITHSVKFNL

-897 LTGDWNFNFQGNL
+897 MTGDWNFNFQGNL

-915 YTPSDIYGKAQE
+915 YTPTDIYGKAKE

-987 RYLQYVGQ
+987 RYLQYIGQ
-995 TNPINGNMISSAEE
+995 TNPINGSMISSAEE

>member
-1 MFMKFKF
+1 MKKF
-8 YFLLTLII
+8 NFIIYALVVITTLN
-16 ISVLDAQSDR
+16 AQSDR
-26 VSGKIRGKAIDA
+26 VSGKIRGRVVDSTSKN
-38 MTKDPLVGANILL
+38 PLAGANVLV
-51 LPVESGRG
+51 LPVGSGRG
-59 TMTNENGEFVI
+59 TMTNEDGEFVL
-70 PNIMSGV
+70 PNLMTGRYNV
-77 YSIKVSYMGYAST
+77 KVSYMGYAST
-90 IIQNIEVSPGATT
+90 TIQDIDVSPGGTT
-103 EILCSMSIEAIEGQE
+103 EILFSLTIEAIEGQE

-126 ENTVDVKSVVTQ
+126 ENTINIKTVVSQ
-138 VKYSGDQLYKMP
+138 VKYSGEQLNKMP

-204 QIDKESI
+204 QIDKEAI

-230 GIVTVVTKSGSK
+230 GIVTVITKSGSK
-242 QNYSG
+242 QDISG
-247 NLIFETDQV
+247 NLIFETDQLA
-256 SNNNSIYNNNYG
+256 SNNSNYNNNYG
-268 KYNLQFGGPFPGL
+268 KYNMQFGGPFPGL
-281 KKYLSFYLSG
+281 KNYLSFYISG
-291 SYAGSDIVSP
+291 SYVGSDITSP
-301 RSIKLPHSSY
+301 RSIKLPHSTY
-311 THPMGTFKMT
+311 KHPMGTFKLT
-321 FSPPTSGFNAIISA
+321 FSPPHSGLNAVVSA
-335 SFEDKATESYSHSIS
+335 SYEDKAAENYSHGIS

-355 RDYYKTLEGSRRL
+355 RDYYKTFEGSRRF

-382 RLMISTFEHYNNYG
+382 RLMLSTFEHHTNYG
-396 SGENTSYKDFHYLST
+396 SGENISYKDFHYLST

-416 NYAENNGWYDP
+416 NYAMKNGWYDP
-427 KTRVWKELTDANGLP
+427 NTRKWKELTDNNGLP

-452 DLSGGTNNTPAQLSS
+452 DLSSGTENNPIQLSS

-481 QGNQFDLSTGMW
+481 QGNQFDFATGKW
-493 SSESEKVAAYN
+493 SSEAEKVVAYN

-511 SWYIPAFLD
+511 TWYIPAYLD
-520 EESNYYNSTDSTA
+520 QESNYYDAVDTTA
-533 HFDEFDEKE
+533 YFKEFDEAE
-542 YASYLFG
+542 YANYLFG
-549 DDDFQRSND
+549 DDDFQRSHD
-558 LWAYLG
+558 LWSYLG

-571 YDRDIFNVYTF
+571 YDRDIFNVYTY
-582 GPGRPRSHKSVST
+582 GPGRPRSHKSISS
-595 HSSIEF
+595 HSSVEF
-601 QLNTQWSMRNAAKFG
+601 QMNTQWTIRNAAKFG
-616 FKTTSSTMDYRDIQF
+616 FKATASTMDYRDIQF

-640 YNYEPLSGSA
+640 YYYEPLSGSA
-650 YAENTYENND
+650 YAENTFENND
-660 FILMSGLRW
+660 FILMTGLRW
-669 DYFDPNVES
+669 DYFDPNVQS
-678 LKTSLLVDDG
+678 LKTSLLVDEG
-688 VVERQPAK
+688 VVERQPADIK
-696 VKIKLSPRLGI
+696 LKLSPRLGI

-759 QYQFGLAHKFS
+759 QYQFGLAHRFS
-770 QTLGLEIIS
+770 ESLSLEIVS

-798 GQVASVTVMEMEDY
+798 GQVATVTVMEMEDY

-824 NNFSN
+824 NKFSN

-868 PMEFDITHSIKFNL
+868 PMEFDLTHSVKFNL
-882 NYYLPTRNSN
+882 NYYLPKKNNS
-892 SFIGR
+892 SF
-897 LTGDWNFNFQGNL
+897 TGKIFSDWNFNIQGNL
-910 ATGAP
+910 SSGAP
-915 YTPSDIYGKAQE
+915 YTPTDIYGKAQE

-942 VEKYFNNFSMY
+942 VEKYFNKFSAY
-953 LDIRNVFNWINTTY
+953 FDIRNLFNWINTTY
-967 VYSFSGEPDTNGRP
+967 VYSYSGEPDTNGRP

-987 RYLQYVGQ
+987 RYTQYIGD
-995 TNPINGNMISSAEE
+995 TNPITGNIISSAEE
-1009 AYDTHLQLWR
+1009 AYDSHLTLWK

-1027 YSSARYFHFGINLW
+1027 YSSARFFHFGINLW

>member
-1 MFMKFKF
+1 MKKF
-8 YFLLTLII
+8 NFIIYALVVITTLN
-16 ISVLDAQSDR
+16 AQSDR
-26 VSGKIRGKAIDA
+26 VSGKIRGRVVDSTSKN
-38 MTKDPLVGANILL
+38 PLAGANVLV
-51 LPVESGRG
+51 LPVGSGRG
-59 TMTNENGEFVI
+59 TMTNEDGEFVL
-70 PNIMSGV
+70 PNLMTGRYNV
-77 YSIKVSYMGYAST
+77 KVSYMGYAST
-90 IIQNIEVSPGATT
+90 TIQDIDVSPGGTT
-103 EILCSMSIEAIEGQE
+103 EILFSLTIEAIEGQE

-126 ENTVDVKSVVTQ
+126 ENTINIKTVVSQ
-138 VKYSGDQLYKMP
+138 VKYSGEQLYKMP

-204 QIDKESI
+204 QIDKEAI

-230 GIVTVVTKSGSK
+230 GIVTVITKSGSK
-242 QNYSG
+242 QDISG
-247 NLIFETDQV
+247 NLIFETDQLA
-256 SNNNSIYNNNYG
+256 SNNSNYNNNYG
-268 KYNLQFGGPFPGL
+268 KYNMQFGGPFPGL
-281 KKYLSFYLSG
+281 KNYLSFYISG
-291 SYAGSDIVSP
+291 SYVGSDITSP
-301 RSIKLPHSSY
+301 RSIKLPHSTY
-311 THPMGTFKMT
+311 KHPMGTFKLT
-321 FSPPTSGFNAIISA
+321 FSPPHSGLNAVVSA
-335 SFEDKATESYSHSIS
+335 SYEDKAAENYSHGIS

-355 RDYYKTLEGSRRL
+355 RDYYKTFEGSRRF

-382 RLMISTFEHYNNYG
+382 RLMLSTFEHHTNYG
-396 SGENTSYKDFHYLST
+396 SGENISYKDFHYLST

-416 NYAENNGWYDP
+416 NYAMKNGWYDP
-427 KTRVWKELTDANGLP
+427 NTRKWKELTDNNGLP

-452 DLSGGTNNTPAQLSS
+452 DLSSGTENNPIQLSS

-481 QGNQFDLSTGMW
+481 QGNQFDFATGKW
-493 SSESEKVAAYN
+493 SSEAEKVVAYN

-511 SWYIPAFLD
+511 TWYIPAYLD
-520 EESNYYNSTDSTA
+520 QESNYYDAVDTTA
-533 HFDEFDEKE
+533 YFKEFDEAE
-542 YASYLFG
+542 YANYLFG
-549 DDDFQRSND
+549 DDDFQRSHD
-558 LWAYLG
+558 LWSYLG

-571 YDRDIFNVYTF
+571 YDRDIFNVYTY
-582 GPGRPRSHKSVST
+582 GPGRPRSHKSISS
-595 HSSIEF
+595 HSSVEF
-601 QLNTQWSMRNAAKFG
+601 QMNTQWTIRNAAKFG
-616 FKTTSSTMDYRDIQF
+616 FKATASTMDYRDIQF

-640 YNYEPLSGSA
+640 YYYEPLSGSA
-650 YAENTYENND
+650 YAENTFENND
-660 FILMSGLRW
+660 FILMTGLRW
-669 DYFDPNVES
+669 DYFDPNVQS
-678 LKTSLLVDDG
+678 LKTSLLVDEG
-688 VVERQPAK
+688 VVERQPADIK
-696 VKIKLSPRLGI
+696 LKLSPRLGI

-759 QYQFGLAHKFS
+759 QYQFGLAHRFS
-770 QTLGLEIIS
+770 ESLSLEIVS

-798 GQVASVTVMEMEDY
+798 GQVATVTVMEMEDY

-824 NNFSN
+824 NKFSN

-868 PMEFDITHSIKFNL
+868 PMEFDLTHSVKFNL
-882 NYYLPTRNSN
+882 NYYLPKKNNS
-892 SFIGR
+892 SF
-897 LTGDWNFNFQGNL
+897 TGKIFSDWNFNIQGNL
-910 ATGAP
+910 SSGAP
-915 YTPSDIYGKAQE
+915 YTPTDIYGKAQE

-942 VEKYFNNFSMY
+942 VEKYFNKFSAY
-953 LDIRNVFNWINTTY
+953 FDIRNLFNWINTTY
-967 VYSFSGEPDTNGRP
+967 VYSYSGEPDTNGRP

-987 RYLQYVGQ
+987 RYTQYIGD
-995 TNPINGNMISSAEE
+995 TNPITGNIISSAEE
-1009 AYDTHLQLWR
+1009 AYDSHLTLWK

-1027 YSSARYFHFGINLW
+1027 YSSARFFHFGINLW

>member
-1 MFMKFKF
+1 MKKF
-8 YFLLTLII
+8 NFIMYALVVITTLN
-16 ISVLDAQSDR
+16 AQSDR
-26 VSGKIRGKAIDA
+26 VSGKIRGRVVDS
-38 MTKDPLVGANILL
+38 TSKDPLAGANVLV
-51 LPVESGRG
+51 LPVGSGRG
-59 TMTNENGEFVI
+59 TMTNENGEFVL
-70 PNIMSGV
+70 PNLMTGRYNV
-77 YSIKVSYMGYAST
+77 KVSYMGYAST
-90 IIQNIEVSPGATT
+90 TIQDIDVSPGGTT
-103 EILCSMSIEAIEGQE
+103 EILFSLTIEAIEGQE

-126 ENTVDVKSVVTQ
+126 ENTINIKTVVSQ
-138 VKYSGDQLYKMP
+138 VKYSGEQLNKMP

-204 QIDKESI
+204 QIDKEAI

-230 GIVTVVTKSGSK
+230 GIVTVITKSGSK
-242 QNYSG
+242 QDISG
-247 NLIFETDQV
+247 NLIFETDQLA
-256 SNNNSIYNNNYG
+256 SNNSNYNNNYG
-268 KYNLQFGGPFPGL
+268 KYNMQFGGPFPGL
-281 KKYLSFYLSG
+281 KNYLSFYISG
-291 SYAGSDIVSP
+291 SYVGSDITSP
-301 RSIKLPHSSY
+301 RSIKLPHSTY
-311 THPMGTFKMT
+311 KHPMGTFKLT
-321 FSPPTSGFNAIISA
+321 FSPPHSGLNAVVSA
-335 SFEDKATESYSHSIS
+335 SYEDKAAENYSHGIS

-355 RDYYKTLEGSRRL
+355 RDYYKTFEGSRRL

-382 RLMISTFEHYNNYG
+382 RLMLSTFEHHTNYG
-396 SGENTSYKDFHYLST
+396 SGENISYKDFHYLST

-416 NYAENNGWYDP
+416 NYAMKNGWYDP
-427 KTRVWKELTDANGLP
+427 NTRKWKGLTDNNGLP

-452 DLSGGTNNTPAQLSS
+452 DLSSGTENNPIQLSS

-481 QGNQFDLSTGMW
+481 QGNQFDFATGKW
-493 SSESEKVAAYN
+493 SSEAEKVVAYN

-511 SWYIPAFLD
+511 TWYIPAYLD
-520 EESNYYNSTDSTA
+520 QESNYYDAVDTTA
-533 HFDEFDEKE
+533 YFKEFDEAE

-549 DDDFQRSND
+549 DDDFQRSHD
-558 LWAYLG
+558 LWSYLG

-571 YDRDIFNVYTF
+571 YDRDIFNVYTY
-582 GPGRPRSHKSVST
+582 GPGRPRSHKSISS
-595 HSSIEF
+595 HSSVEF
-601 QLNTQWSMRNAAKFG
+601 QMNTQWTIRNAVKFG
-616 FKTTSSTMDYRDIQF
+616 FKATASTMDYRDIQF

-640 YNYEPLSGSA
+640 YYYEPLSGSA
-650 YAENTYENND
+650 YAENTFENND
-660 FILMSGLRW
+660 FILMTGLRW
-669 DYFDPNVES
+669 DYFDPNVQS
-678 LKTSLLVDDG
+678 LKTSLLVDEG
-688 VVERQPAK
+688 VVERQPADIK
-696 VKIKLSPRLGI
+696 LKLSPRLGI

-759 QYQFGLAHKFS
+759 QYQFGLAHRFS
-770 QTLGLEIIS
+770 ESLSLEIVS

-798 GQVASVTVMEMEDY
+798 GQVATVTVMEMEDY

-824 NNFSN
+824 NKFSN

-868 PMEFDITHSIKFNL
+868 PMEFDLTHSVKFNL
-882 NYYLPTRNSN
+882 NYYLPKKNNS
-892 SFIGR
+892 SF
-897 LTGDWNFNFQGNL
+897 TGKFFSDWNFNFQGNL
-910 ATGAP
+910 SSGAP
-915 YTPSDIYGKAQE
+915 YTPTDIYGKAQE

-942 VEKYFNNFSMY
+942 VEKYFNKFSAY
-953 LDIRNVFNWINTTY
+953 FDIRNLFNWINTTY
-967 VYSFSGEPDTNGRP
+967 VYSYSGEPDTNGRP
-981 PVFERS
+981 PVFERN
-987 RYLQYVGQ
+987 RYTQYIGD
-995 TNPINGNMISSAEE
+995 TNPITGNIISSAEE
-1009 AYDTHLQLWR
+1009 AYDSHLTLWK

-1027 YSSARYFHFGINLW
+1027 YSSARFFHFGINLW

>member
-1 MFMKFKF
+1 MKKF
-8 YFLLTLII
+8 NFIIYALVVIITLN
-16 ISVLDAQSDR
+16 AQSDR
-26 VSGKIRGKAIDA
+26 VSGKIRGRVVDSTSKN
-38 MTKDPLVGANILL
+38 PLAGANVLV
-51 LPVESGRG
+51 LPVGSGRG
-59 TMTNENGEFVI
+59 TMTNENGEFVL
-70 PNIMSGV
+70 PNLMTGRYNV
-77 YSIKVSYMGYAST
+77 KVSYMGYAST
-90 IIQNIEVSPGATT
+90 TIQDIDVSPGGTT
-103 EILCSMSIEAIEGQE
+103 EILFSLTIEAIEGQE

-126 ENTVDVKSVVTQ
+126 ENTINIKTVVSQ
-138 VKYSGDQLYKMP
+138 VKYSGEQLYKMP

-204 QIDKESI
+204 QIDKEAI

-230 GIVTVVTKSGSK
+230 GIVTVITKSGSK
-242 QNYSG
+242 QDISG
-247 NLIFETDQV
+247 NLIFETDQLAS
-256 SNNNSIYNNNYG
+256 SNSNYNNNYG
-268 KYNLQFGGPFPGL
+268 KYNMQFGGPFPGL
-281 KKYLSFYLSG
+281 KNYLSFYISG
-291 SYAGSDIVSP
+291 SYVGSDITSP
-301 RSIKLPHSSY
+301 RSIKLPHSTY
-311 THPMGTFKMT
+311 THPMGTFKLT
-321 FSPPTSGFNAIISA
+321 FSPPHSGLNAVVSA
-335 SFEDKATESYSHSIS
+335 SYEDKAAENYSHGIS

-355 RDYYKTLEGSRRL
+355 RDYYKTFEGSRRF

-382 RLMISTFEHYNNYG
+382 RLMLSTFEHHTNYG
-396 SGENTSYKDFHYLST
+396 SGENISYKDFHYLST

-416 NYAENNGWYDP
+416 NYAMKNGWYDP
-427 KTRVWKELTDANGLP
+427 NTRKWKELTDNNGLP

-452 DLSGGTNNTPAQLSS
+452 DLSSGTENNPIQLSS

-481 QGNQFDLSTGMW
+481 QGKQFDFATGKW
-493 SSESEKVAAYN
+493 SSEAEKVVAYN

-511 SWYIPAFLD
+511 TWYIPAYLD
-520 EESNYYNSTDSTA
+520 QESNYYDAVDTTA
-533 HFDEFDEKE
+533 YFKEFDEAE

-549 DDDFQRSND
+549 DDDFQRSHD
-558 LWAYLG
+558 LWSYLG

-571 YDRDIFNVYTF
+571 YDRDIFNVYTY
-582 GPGRPRSHKSVST
+582 GPGRPRSHKSISS
-595 HSSIEF
+595 HSSVEF
-601 QLNTQWSMRNAAKFG
+601 QMNTQWTIRNAAKFG
-616 FKTTSSTMDYRDIQF
+616 FKATASTMDYRDIQF

-640 YNYEPLSGSA
+640 YYYEPLSGSA
-650 YAENTYENND
+650 YAENTFENND
-660 FILMSGLRW
+660 FILMTGLRW
-669 DYFDPNVES
+669 DYFDPNVQS
-678 LKTSLLVDDG
+678 LKTSLLVDEG
-688 VVERQPAK
+688 VVERQPADIK
-696 VKIKLSPRLGI
+696 LKLSPRLGI

-759 QYQFGLAHKFS
+759 QYQFGLAHRFS
-770 QTLGLEIIS
+770 ESLSLEIVS

-798 GQVASVTVMEMEDY
+798 GQVATVTVMEMEDY

-868 PMEFDITHSIKFNL
+868 PMEFDLTHSVKFNL
-882 NYYLPTRNSN
+882 NYYLPKKNNS
-892 SFIGR
+892 SF
-897 LTGDWNFNFQGNL
+897 TGKFFSDWNFNFQGNL
-910 ATGAP
+910 SSGAP
-915 YTPSDIYGKAQE
+915 YTPTDIYGKAQE

-942 VEKYFNNFSMY
+942 VEKYFNKFSAY
-953 LDIRNVFNWINTTY
+953 FDIRNLFNWINITY
-967 VYSFSGEPDTNGRP
+967 VYSYSGEPDTNGRP

-987 RYLQYVGQ
+987 RYTQYIGD
-995 TNPINGNMISSAEE
+995 TNPITGNIISSAEE
-1009 AYDTHLQLWR
+1009 AYDSHLTLWK

-1027 YSSARYFHFGINLW
+1027 YSSARFFHFGINLW

>member
-1 MFMKFKF
+1 MKKF
-8 YFLLTLII
+8 NFIIYALVVITTLN
-16 ISVLDAQSDR
+16 AQSDR
-26 VSGKIRGKAIDA
+26 VSGKIRGRVVDSTSKN
-38 MTKDPLVGANILL
+38 PLAGANVLV
-51 LPVESGRG
+51 LPVGSGRG
-59 TMTNENGEFVI
+59 TMTNEDGEFVL
-70 PNIMSGV
+70 PNLMTGRYNV
-77 YSIKVSYMGYAST
+77 KVSYMGYAST
-90 IIQNIEVSPGATT
+90 TIQDIDVSPGGTT
-103 EILCSMSIEAIEGQE
+103 EILFSLTIAAIEGQE

-126 ENTVDVKSVVTQ
+126 ENTINIKTVVSQ
-138 VKYSGDQLYKMP
+138 VKYSGEQLNKMP

-204 QIDKESI
+204 QIDKEAI

-230 GIVTVVTKSGSK
+230 GIVTVITKSGSK
-242 QNYSG
+242 QDISG
-247 NLIFETDQV
+247 NLIFETDQLA
-256 SNNNSIYNNNYG
+256 SNNSNYNNNYG
-268 KYNLQFGGPFPGL
+268 KYNMQFGGPFPGL
-281 KKYLSFYLSG
+281 KNYLSFYISG
-291 SYAGSDIVSP
+291 SYVGSDITSP
-301 RSIKLPHSSY
+301 RSIKLPHSTY
-311 THPMGTFKMT
+311 THPMGTFKLT
-321 FSPPTSGFNAIISA
+321 FSPPHSGLNAVVSA
-335 SFEDKATESYSHSIS
+335 SYEDKAAENYSHGIS

-355 RDYYKTLEGSRRL
+355 RDYYKTFEGSRRF

-382 RLMISTFEHYNNYG
+382 RLMLSTFEHHTNYG
-396 SGENTSYKDFHYLST
+396 SGENISYKDFHYLST

-416 NYAENNGWYDP
+416 NYAMKNGWYDP
-427 KTRVWKELTDANGLP
+427 NTRKWKELTDNNGLP

-452 DLSGGTNNTPAQLSS
+452 DLSSGTENNPIQLSS

-481 QGNQFDLSTGMW
+481 QGNQFDFATGKW
-493 SSESEKVAAYN
+493 SSEAEKVVAYN

-511 SWYIPAFLD
+511 TWYIPAYLD
-520 EESNYYNSTDSTA
+520 QESNYYDAVDTTA
-533 HFDEFDEKE
+533 YFKEFDEAE

-549 DDDFQRSND
+549 DDDFQRSHD
-558 LWAYLG
+558 LWSYLG

-571 YDRDIFNVYTF
+571 YDRDIFNVYTY
-582 GPGRPRSHKSVST
+582 GPGRPRSHKSISS
-595 HSSIEF
+595 HSSVEF
-601 QLNTQWSMRNAAKFG
+601 QMNTQWTIRNAVKFG
-616 FKTTSSTMDYRDIQF
+616 FKATASTMDYRDIQF

-640 YNYEPLSGSA
+640 YYYEPLSGSA
-650 YAENTYENND
+650 YAENTFENND
-660 FILMSGLRW
+660 FILMTGLRW
-669 DYFDPNVES
+669 DYFDPNVQS
-678 LKTSLLVDDG
+678 LKTSLLVDEG
-688 VVERQPAK
+688 VVERQPADIK
-696 VKIKLSPRLGI
+696 LKLSPRLGI

-759 QYQFGLAHKFS
+759 QYQFGLAHRFS
-770 QTLGLEIIS
+770 ESLSLEIVS

-798 GQVASVTVMEMEDY
+798 GQVATVTVMEMEDY

-824 NNFSN
+824 NKFSN

-868 PMEFDITHSIKFNL
+868 PMEFDLTHSVKFNL
-882 NYYLPTRNSN
+882 NYYLPKKNNS
-892 SFIGR
+892 SF
-897 LTGDWNFNFQGNL
+897 TGKFFSDWNFNIQGNL
-910 ATGAP
+910 SSGAP
-915 YTPSDIYGKAQE
+915 YTPTDIYGKAQE

-942 VEKYFNNFSMY
+942 VEKYFNKFSAY
-953 LDIRNVFNWINTTY
+953 FDIRNLFNWINITY
-967 VYSFSGEPDTNGRP
+967 VYSYSGEPDTNGRP

-987 RYLQYVGQ
+987 RYTQYIGD
-995 TNPINGNMISSAEE
+995 TNPITGNIISSAEE
-1009 AYDTHLQLWR
+1009 AYDSHLTLWK

-1027 YSSARYFHFGINLW
+1027 YSSARFFHFGINLW

>member
-1 MFMKFKF
+1 MKKF
-8 YFLLTLII
+8 NFIIYALVVIITLN
-16 ISVLDAQSDR
+16 AQSDR
-26 VSGKIRGKAIDA
+26 VSGKIRGRVVDSTSKN
-38 MTKDPLVGANILL
+38 PLAGANVLV
-51 LPVESGRG
+51 LPVGSGRG
-59 TMTNENGEFVI
+59 TMTNENGEFVL
-70 PNIMSGV
+70 PNLMTGRYNV
-77 YSIKVSYMGYAST
+77 KVSYMGYAST
-90 IIQNIEVSPGATT
+90 TIQDIDVSPGGTT
-103 EILCSMSIEAIEGQE
+103 EILFSLTIEAIEGQE

-126 ENTVDVKSVVTQ
+126 ENTINIKTVVSQ
-138 VKYSGDQLYKMP
+138 VKYSGEQLYKMP

-204 QIDKESI
+204 QIDKEAI

-230 GIVTVVTKSGSK
+230 GIVTVITKSGSK
-242 QNYSG
+242 QDISG
-247 NLIFETDQV
+247 NLIFETDQLAS
-256 SNNNSIYNNNYG
+256 SNSNYNNNYG
-268 KYNLQFGGPFPGL
+268 KYNMQFGGPFPGL
-281 KKYLSFYLSG
+281 KNYLSFYISG
-291 SYAGSDIVSP
+291 SYVGSDITSP
-301 RSIKLPHSSY
+301 RSIKLPHSTY
-311 THPMGTFKMT
+311 THPMGTFKLT
-321 FSPPTSGFNAIISA
+321 FSPPHSGLNAVVSA
-335 SFEDKATESYSHSIS
+335 SYEDKAAENYSHGIS

-355 RDYYKTLEGSRRL
+355 RDYYKTFEGSRRF

-382 RLMISTFEHYNNYG
+382 RLMLSTFEHHTNYG
-396 SGENTSYKDFHYLST
+396 SGENISYKDFHYLST

-416 NYAENNGWYDP
+416 NYAMKNGWYDP
-427 KTRVWKELTDANGLP
+427 NTRKWKGLTDNNGLP

-452 DLSGGTNNTPAQLSS
+452 DLSSGTENNPIQLSG

-481 QGNQFDLSTGMW
+481 QGNQFDFATGKW
-493 SSESEKVAAYN
+493 SSEAEKVVAYN

-511 SWYIPAFLD
+511 TWYIPAYLD
-520 EESNYYNSTDSTA
+520 QESNYYDAVDTTA
-533 HFDEFDEKE
+533 YFKEFDEAE

-549 DDDFQRSND
+549 DDDFQRSHD
-558 LWAYLG
+558 LWSYLG

-571 YDRDIFNVYTF
+571 YDRDIFNVYTY
-582 GPGRPRSHKSVST
+582 GPGRPRSHKSISS
-595 HSSIEF
+595 HSSVEF
-601 QLNTQWSMRNAAKFG
+601 QMHTQCTIRNAAKFG
-616 FKTTSSTMDYRDIQF
+616 FKATASTMDYRDIQF

-640 YNYEPLSGSA
+640 YYYEPLSGSA
-650 YAENTYENND
+650 YAENTFENND
-660 FILMSGLRW
+660 FILMTGLRW
-669 DYFDPNVES
+669 DYFDPNVQS
-678 LKTSLLVDDG
+678 LKTSLLVDEG
-688 VVERQPAK
+688 VVERQPADIK
-696 VKIKLSPRLGI
+696 LKLSPRLGI

-770 QTLGLEIIS
+770 ESLSLEIVS

-798 GQVASVTVMEMEDY
+798 GQVATVTVMEMEDY

-868 PMEFDITHSIKFNL
+868 PMEFDLTHSVKFNL
-882 NYYLPTRNSN
+882 NYYLPKKNNS
-892 SFIGR
+892 SF
-897 LTGDWNFNFQGNL
+897 TGKFFSDWNFNFQGNL
-910 ATGAP
+910 SSGAP
-915 YTPSDIYGKAQE
+915 YTPTDIYGKAQE

-942 VEKYFNNFSMY
+942 VEKYFNKFSAY
-953 LDIRNVFNWINTTY
+953 FDIRNLFNWINITY
-967 VYSFSGEPDTNGRP
+967 VYSYSGEPDTNGRP

-987 RYLQYVGQ
+987 RYTQYIGD
-995 TNPINGNMISSAEE
+995 TNPITGNIISSAEE
-1009 AYDTHLQLWR
+1009 AYDSHLTLWK

-1027 YSSARYFHFGINLW
+1027 YSSARFFHFGINLW

>member
-1 MFMKFKF
+1 MKFKT
-8 YFLLTLII
+8 YFLLPLII

-26 VSGKIRGKAIDA
+26 VSGKIRGKAIDG
-38 MTKDPLVGANILL
+38 MTKDPLAGANILL

-70 PNIMSGV
+70 PNIMSGF

-103 EILCSMSIEAIEGQE
+103 EILCSMSVEAIEGQE

-126 ENTVDVKSVVTQ
+126 ENTVDIKSVVTQ

-321 FSPPTSGFNAIISA
+321 FTPPTSGFNAILSA

-396 SGENTSYKDFHYLST
+396 SGENTSYKDFNYLST

-427 KTRVWKELTDANGLP
+427 KTRIWKELTDANGLP

-452 DLSGGTNNTPAQLSS
+452 DLSGGTNNNPAQLSS
-467 LPFEEQAFYYYYYT
+467 LSLEEQAFYYYYYT

-493 SSESEKVAAYN
+493 SSESEKVVAYN

-549 DDDFQRSND
+549 DDDFQRGND

-616 FKTTSSTMDYRDIQF
+616 LKTTSSTMDYRDIQF

-696 VKIKLSPRLGI
+696 VKVKLSPRLGI

-868 PMEFDITHSIKFNL
+868 PMEFDITHSVKFNL
-882 NYYLPTRNSN
+882 NYYLAARNSN
-892 SFIGR
+892 TFFGR

-915 YTPSDIYGKAQE
+915 YTPTDIYGKAKE

-942 VEKYFNNFSMY
+942 VEKYLNNFSMY

-987 RYLQYVGQ
+987 RYLQYIGQ
-995 TNPINGNMISSAEE
+995 TNPISGNMISSAEE

>member
-1 MFMKFKF
+1 MKKF
-8 YFLLTLII
+8 NFIIYALVVITTLN
-16 ISVLDAQSDR
+16 AQSDR
-26 VSGKIRGKAIDA
+26 VSGKIRGRVVDSTSKN
-38 MTKDPLVGANILL
+38 PLAGANVLV
-51 LPVESGRG
+51 LPVGSGRG
-59 TMTNENGEFVI
+59 TMTNENGEFVL
-70 PNIMSGV
+70 PNLMTGRYNV
-77 YSIKVSYMGYAST
+77 KVSYMGYAST
-90 IIQNIEVSPGATT
+90 TIQDIDVSPGGTT
-103 EILCSMSIEAIEGQE
+103 EILFSLTIEAIEGQE

-126 ENTVDVKSVVTQ
+126 ENTINIKTVVSQ
-138 VKYSGDQLYKMP
+138 VKYSGEQLYKMP

-204 QIDKESI
+204 QIDKEAI

-230 GIVTVVTKSGSK
+230 GIVTVITKSGSK
-242 QNYSG
+242 QDISG
-247 NLIFETDQV
+247 NLIFETDQLAS
-256 SNNNSIYNNNYG
+256 SNSNYNNNYG
-268 KYNLQFGGPFPGL
+268 KYNMQFGGPFPGL
-281 KKYLSFYLSG
+281 KNYLSFYISG
-291 SYAGSDIVSP
+291 SYVGSDITSP
-301 RSIKLPHSSY
+301 RSIKLPHSTY
-311 THPMGTFKMT
+311 THPMGTFKLT
-321 FSPPTSGFNAIISA
+321 FSPPHSGLNAVVSA
-335 SFEDKATESYSHSIS
+335 SYEDKAAENYSHGIS

-355 RDYYKTLEGSRRL
+355 RDYYKTFEGSRRF

-382 RLMISTFEHYNNYG
+382 RLMLSTFEHHTNYG
-396 SGENTSYKDFHYLST
+396 SGENISYKDFHYLST

-416 NYAENNGWYDP
+416 NYAMKNGWYDP
-427 KTRVWKELTDANGLP
+427 NTRKWKGLTDNNGLP

-452 DLSGGTNNTPAQLSS
+452 DLSSGTENNPIQLSS

-481 QGNQFDLSTGMW
+481 QGKQFDFATGKW
-493 SSESEKVAAYN
+493 SSEAEKVVAYN

-511 SWYIPAFLD
+511 TWYIPAYLD
-520 EESNYYNSTDSTA
+520 QESNYYDAVDTTA
-533 HFDEFDEKE
+533 YFKEFDEAE

-549 DDDFQRSND
+549 DDDFQRSHD
-558 LWAYLG
+558 LWSYLG

-571 YDRDIFNVYTF
+571 YDRDIFNVYTY
-582 GPGRPRSHKSVST
+582 GPGRPRSHKSISS
-595 HSSIEF
+595 HSSVEF
-601 QLNTQWSMRNAAKFG
+601 QMNTQWTIRNAAKFG
-616 FKTTSSTMDYRDIQF
+616 FKATASTMDYRDIQF

-640 YNYEPLSGSA
+640 YYYEPLSGSA
-650 YAENTYENND
+650 YAENTFENND
-660 FILMSGLRW
+660 FILMTGLRW
-669 DYFDPNVES
+669 DYFDPNVQS
-678 LKTSLLVDDG
+678 LKTSLLVDEG
-688 VVERQPAK
+688 VVERQPADIK
-696 VKIKLSPRLGI
+696 LKLSPRLGI

-759 QYQFGLAHKFS
+759 QYQFGLAHRIS
-770 QTLGLEIIS
+770 ESLSLEIVS

-798 GQVASVTVMEMEDY
+798 GQVATVTVMEMEDY

-829 LTGDIDYT
+829 FTGDIDYT

-868 PMEFDITHSIKFNL
+868 PMEFDLTHSVKFNL
-882 NYYLPTRNSN
+882 NYYLPKKNNS
-892 SFIGR
+892 SF
-897 LTGDWNFNFQGNL
+897 TGKFFSDWNFNFQGNL
-910 ATGAP
+910 SSGAP
-915 YTPSDIYGKAQE
+915 YTPTDIYGKAQE

-942 VEKYFNNFSMY
+942 VEKYFNKFSAY
-953 LDIRNVFNWINTTY
+953 FDIRNLFNWINTTY
-967 VYSFSGEPDTNGRP
+967 VYSYSGEPDTNGRP

-987 RYLQYVGQ
+987 RYTQYIGD
-995 TNPINGNMISSAEE
+995 TNPITGNIISSAEE
-1009 AYDTHLQLWR
+1009 AYDSHLTLWK

-1027 YSSARYFHFGINLW
+1027 YSSARFFHFGINLW

>member
-16 ISVLDAQSDR
+16 VSVLDAQSDR

-51 LPVESGRG
+51 LPVEGGRG

-103 EILCSMSIEAIEGQE
+103 EILCSMSVEAIEGQE

-493 SSESEKVAAYN
+493 SSESEKVTAYN

-868 PMEFDITHSIKFNL
+868 PMEFDITHSVKFNL

-987 RYLQYVGQ
+987 RYLQYIGQ

>member
-1 MFMKFKF
+1 MKKF
-8 YFLLTLII
+8 NFIMYALVVITTLN
-16 ISVLDAQSDR
+16 AQSDR
-26 VSGKIRGKAIDA
+26 VSGKIRGRVVDSTSKN
-38 MTKDPLVGANILL
+38 PLAGANVLV
-51 LPVESGRG
+51 LPVGSGRG
-59 TMTNENGEFVI
+59 TMTNEDGEFVL
-70 PNIMSGV
+70 PNLMTGRYNV
-77 YSIKVSYMGYAST
+77 KVSYMGYAST
-90 IIQNIEVSPGATT
+90 TIQDIDVSPGGTT
-103 EILCSMSIEAIEGQE
+103 EILFSLTIAAIEGQE

-126 ENTVDVKSVVTQ
+126 ENTIDIKTVVSQ
-138 VKYSGDQLYKMP
+138 VKYSGEQLNKMP

-204 QIDKESI
+204 QIDKEAI

-230 GIVTVVTKSGSK
+230 GIVTVITKSGSK
-242 QNYSG
+242 QDISG
-247 NLIFETDQV
+247 NLIFETDQLA
-256 SNNNSIYNNNYG
+256 SNNSKYNNNYS
-268 KYNLQFGGPFPGL
+268 KYNMQFGGPFPGL
-281 KKYLSFYLSG
+281 KNYLSFYISG
-291 SYAGSDIVSP
+291 SYVGSDITSP
-301 RSIKLPHSSY
+301 RSVKLPHSTY
-311 THPMGTFKMT
+311 THPMGTFKLT
-321 FSPPTSGFNAIISA
+321 FSPPHSGLNAVVSA
-335 SFEDKATESYSHSIS
+335 SYEDKAAENYSHGIS

-355 RDYYKTLEGSRRL
+355 RDYYKTFEGSRRF

-382 RLMISTFEHYNNYG
+382 RLMLSTFEHHTNYG
-396 SGENTSYKDFHYLST
+396 SGENISYKDFHYLST

-416 NYAENNGWYDP
+416 NYAMKNGWYDP
-427 KTRVWKELTDANGLP
+427 NTRKWKELTDNNGLP
-442 LISDNYFVID
+442 LISDNYFVND
-452 DLSGGTNNTPAQLSS
+452 DLSSGTENNPIQLSS

-481 QGNQFDLSTGMW
+481 QGNQFDFATGKW
-493 SSESEKVAAYN
+493 SSEAEKVVAYN

-511 SWYIPAFLD
+511 TWYIPAYLD
-520 EESNYYNSTDSTA
+520 QESNYYDAVDTTA
-533 HFDEFDEKE
+533 YFKEFDEAE

-549 DDDFQRSND
+549 DDDFQRSHD
-558 LWAYLG
+558 LWSYLG

-571 YDRDIFNVYTF
+571 YDRDIFNVYTY
-582 GPGRPRSHKSVST
+582 GPGRPRSHKSISS
-595 HSSIEF
+595 HSSVEF
-601 QLNTQWSMRNAAKFG
+601 QMNTQWTIRNAVKFG
-616 FKTTSSTMDYRDIQF
+616 FKATASTMDYRDIQF

-640 YNYEPLSGSA
+640 YYYEPLSGSA
-650 YAENTYENND
+650 YAENTFENND
-660 FILMSGLRW
+660 FILMTGLRW
-669 DYFDPNVES
+669 DYFDPNVQS
-678 LKTSLLVDDG
+678 LKTSLLVDEG
-688 VVERQPAK
+688 VVERQPADIK
-696 VKIKLSPRLGI
+696 LKLSPRLGI

-759 QYQFGLAHKFS
+759 QYQFGLAHRFS
-770 QTLGLEIIS
+770 ESLSLEIVS

-798 GQVASVTVMEMEDY
+798 GQVATVTVMEMEDY

-824 NNFSN
+824 NKFSN

-868 PMEFDITHSIKFNL
+868 PMEFDLTHSVKFNL
-882 NYYLPTRNSN
+882 NYYLPKKNNS
-892 SFIGR
+892 SF
-897 LTGDWNFNFQGNL
+897 TGKFFSDWNFNLQGNL
-910 ATGAP
+910 SSGAP
-915 YTPSDIYGKAQE
+915 YTPTDIYGKAQE

-942 VEKYFNNFSMY
+942 VEKYFNKFSAY
-953 LDIRNVFNWINTTY
+953 FDIRNLFNWVNTTY
-967 VYSFSGEPDTNGRP
+967 VYSYSGEPDTNGRP

-987 RYLQYVGQ
+987 RYTQYIGD
-995 TNPINGNMISSAEE
+995 TNPITGNIISSAEE
-1009 AYDTHLQLWR
+1009 AYDSHLTLWK

-1027 YSSARYFHFGINLW
+1027 YSSARFFHFGINLW

>member
-1 MFMKFKF
+1 MKKF
-8 YFLLTLII
+8 NFIIYALVVIITLN
-16 ISVLDAQSDR
+16 AQSDR
-26 VSGKIRGKAIDA
+26 VSGKIRGRVVDSTSKN
-38 MTKDPLVGANILL
+38 PLAGANVLV
-51 LPVESGRG
+51 LPVGSGRG
-59 TMTNENGEFVI
+59 TMTNENGEFVL
-70 PNIMSGV
+70 PNLMTGRYNV
-77 YSIKVSYMGYAST
+77 KVSYMGYAST
-90 IIQNIEVSPGATT
+90 TIQDIDVSPGGTT
-103 EILCSMSIEAIEGQE
+103 EILFSLTIEAIEGQE

-126 ENTVDVKSVVTQ
+126 ENTINIKTVVSQ
-138 VKYSGDQLYKMP
+138 VKYSGEQLYKMP

-204 QIDKESI
+204 QIDKEAI

-230 GIVTVVTKSGSK
+230 GIVTVITKSGSK
-242 QNYSG
+242 QDISG
-247 NLIFETDQV
+247 NLIFETDQLAS
-256 SNNNSIYNNNYG
+256 SNSNYNNNYG
-268 KYNLQFGGPFPGL
+268 KYNMQFGGPFPGL
-281 KKYLSFYLSG
+281 KNYLSFYISG
-291 SYAGSDIVSP
+291 SYVGSDITSP
-301 RSIKLPHSSY
+301 RSIKLPHSTY
-311 THPMGTFKMT
+311 THPMGTFKLT
-321 FSPPTSGFNAIISA
+321 FSPPHSGLNAVVSA
-335 SFEDKATESYSHSIS
+335 SYEDKAAENYSHGIS

-355 RDYYKTLEGSRRL
+355 RDYYKTFEGSRRF

-382 RLMISTFEHYNNYG
+382 RLMLSTFEHHTNYG
-396 SGENTSYKDFHYLST
+396 SGENISYKDFHYLST

-416 NYAENNGWYDP
+416 NYAMKNGWYDP
-427 KTRVWKELTDANGLP
+427 NTRKWKGLTDNNGLP

-452 DLSGGTNNTPAQLSS
+452 DLSSGTENNPIQLSS

-481 QGNQFDLSTGMW
+481 QGKQFDFATGKW
-493 SSESEKVAAYN
+493 SSEAEKVVAYN

-511 SWYIPAFLD
+511 TWYIPAYLD
-520 EESNYYNSTDSTA
+520 QESNYYDAVDTTA
-533 HFDEFDEKE
+533 YFKEFDEAE

-549 DDDFQRSND
+549 DDDFQRSHD
-558 LWAYLG
+558 LWSYLG

-571 YDRDIFNVYTF
+571 YDRDIFNVYTY
-582 GPGRPRSHKSVST
+582 GPGRPRSHKSISS
-595 HSSIEF
+595 HSSVEF
-601 QLNTQWSMRNAAKFG
+601 QMNTQWTIRNAAKFG
-616 FKTTSSTMDYRDIQF
+616 FKATASTMDYRDIQF

-640 YNYEPLSGSA
+640 YYYEPLSGSA
-650 YAENTYENND
+650 YAENTFENND
-660 FILMSGLRW
+660 FILMTGLRW
-669 DYFDPNVES
+669 DYFDPNVQS
-678 LKTSLLVDDG
+678 LKTSLLVDEG
-688 VVERQPAK
+688 VVERQPADIK
-696 VKIKLSPRLGI
+696 LKLSPRLGI

-759 QYQFGLAHKFS
+759 QYQFGLAHRIS
-770 QTLGLEIIS
+770 ESLSLEIVS

-798 GQVASVTVMEMEDY
+798 GQVATVTVMEMEDY

-868 PMEFDITHSIKFNL
+868 PMEFDLTHSVKFNL
-882 NYYLPTRNSN
+882 NYYLPKKNNS
-892 SFIGR
+892 SF
-897 LTGDWNFNFQGNL
+897 TGKFFSDWNFNFQGNL
-910 ATGAP
+910 SSGAP
-915 YTPSDIYGKAQE
+915 YTPTDIYGKAQE

-942 VEKYFNNFSMY
+942 VEKYFNKFSAY
-953 LDIRNVFNWINTTY
+953 FDIRNLFNWINITY
-967 VYSFSGEPDTNGRP
+967 VYSYSGEPDTNGRP

-987 RYLQYVGQ
+987 RYTQYIGD
-995 TNPINGNMISSAEE
+995 TNPITGNIISSAEE
-1009 AYDTHLQLWR
+1009 AYDSHLTLWK

-1027 YSSARYFHFGINLW
+1027 YSSARFFHFGINLW

>member
-1 MFMKFKF
+1 MKKF
-8 YFLLTLII
+8 NFIMYALVVITTLN
-16 ISVLDAQSDR
+16 AQSDR
-26 VSGKIRGKAIDA
+26 VSGKIRGRVVDSASKN
-38 MTKDPLVGANILL
+38 PLAGANVLV
-51 LPVESGRG
+51 LPVGSGRG
-59 TMTNENGEFVI
+59 TMTNEDGEFVL
-70 PNIMSGV
+70 PNLMTGRYNV
-77 YSIKVSYMGYAST
+77 KVSYMGYAST
-90 IIQNIEVSPGATT
+90 TIQDIDVSPGGTT
-103 EILCSMSIEAIEGQE
+103 EILFSLTIEAIEGQE

-126 ENTVDVKSVVTQ
+126 ENTIDIKTVVSQ
-138 VKYSGDQLYKMP
+138 VKYSGEQLNKMP

-204 QIDKESI
+204 QIDKEAI

-230 GIVTVVTKSGSK
+230 GIVTVITKSGSK
-242 QNYSG
+242 QDISG
-247 NLIFETDQV
+247 NLIFETDQLA
-256 SNNNSIYNNNYG
+256 SNNSKYNNNYS
-268 KYNLQFGGPFPGL
+268 KYNMQFGGPFPGL
-281 KKYLSFYLSG
+281 KNYLSFYISG
-291 SYAGSDIVSP
+291 SYVGSDITSP
-301 RSIKLPHSSY
+301 RSIKLPHSTY
-311 THPMGTFKMT
+311 THPMGTFKLT
-321 FSPPTSGFNAIISA
+321 FSPPHSGLNAVVSA
-335 SFEDKATESYSHSIS
+335 SYEDKAAENYSHGIS

-355 RDYYKTLEGSRRL
+355 RDYYKTFEGSRRF

-382 RLMISTFEHYNNYG
+382 RLMLSTFEHHTNYG
-396 SGENTSYKDFHYLST
+396 SGENISYKDFHYLST

-416 NYAENNGWYDP
+416 NYAMKNGWYDP
-427 KTRVWKELTDANGLP
+427 NTRKWKELTDNNGLP

-452 DLSGGTNNTPAQLSS
+452 DLSSGTENNPIQLSS

-481 QGNQFDLSTGMW
+481 QGNQFDFATGKW
-493 SSESEKVAAYN
+493 SSEAEKVVAYN

-511 SWYIPAFLD
+511 TWYIPAYLD
-520 EESNYYNSTDSTA
+520 QESNYYDAVDTTA
-533 HFDEFDEKE
+533 YFKEFDEAE

-549 DDDFQRSND
+549 DDDFQRSHD
-558 LWAYLG
+558 LWSYLG

-571 YDRDIFNVYTF
+571 YDRDIFNVYTY
-582 GPGRPRSHKSVST
+582 GPGRPRSHKSISS
-595 HSSIEF
+595 HSSVEF
-601 QLNTQWSMRNAAKFG
+601 QMNTQWTIRNAVKFG
-616 FKTTSSTMDYRDIQF
+616 FKATASTMDYRDIQF

-640 YNYEPLSGSA
+640 YYYEPLSGSA
-650 YAENTYENND
+650 YAENTFENND
-660 FILMSGLRW
+660 FILMTGLRW
-669 DYFDPNVES
+669 DYFDPNVQS
-678 LKTSLLVDDG
+678 LKTSLLVDEG
-688 VVERQPAK
+688 VVERQPADIK
-696 VKIKLSPRLGI
+696 LKLSPRLGI

-759 QYQFGLAHKFS
+759 QYQFGLAHRFS
-770 QTLGLEIIS
+770 ESLSLEIVS

-798 GQVASVTVMEMEDY
+798 GQVATVTVMEMEDY

-824 NNFSN
+824 NKFSN

-868 PMEFDITHSIKFNL
+868 PMEFDLTHSVKFNL
-882 NYYLPTRNSN
+882 NYYLPKKNNS
-892 SFIGR
+892 SF
-897 LTGDWNFNFQGNL
+897 TGKFFSDWNFNIQGNL
-910 ATGAP
+910 SSGAP
-915 YTPSDIYGKAQE
+915 YTPTDIYGKAQE

-942 VEKYFNNFSMY
+942 VEKYFNKFSAY
-953 LDIRNVFNWINTTY
+953 FDIRNLFNWINTTY
-967 VYSFSGEPDTNGRP
+967 VYSYSGEPDTNGRP

-987 RYLQYVGQ
+987 RYTQYIGD
-995 TNPINGNMISSAEE
+995 TNPITGNIISSAEE
-1009 AYDTHLQLWR
+1009 AYDSHLTLWK

-1027 YSSARYFHFGINLW
+1027 YSSARFFHFGINLW

>member
-1 MFMKFKF
+1 MKKF
-8 YFLLTLII
+8 NFIIYALVVIITLN
-16 ISVLDAQSDR
+16 AQSDR
-26 VSGKIRGKAIDA
+26 VSGKIRGRVVDSTSKN
-38 MTKDPLVGANILL
+38 PLAGANVLV
-51 LPVESGRG
+51 LPVGSGRG
-59 TMTNENGEFVI
+59 TMTNENGEFVL
-70 PNIMSGV
+70 PNLMTGRYNV
-77 YSIKVSYMGYAST
+77 KVSYMGYAST
-90 IIQNIEVSPGATT
+90 TIQDIDVSPGGTT
-103 EILCSMSIEAIEGQE
+103 EILFSLTIEAIEGQE

-126 ENTVDVKSVVTQ
+126 ENTINIKTVVSQ
-138 VKYSGDQLYKMP
+138 VKYSGEQLYKMP

-204 QIDKESI
+204 QIDKEAI

-230 GIVTVVTKSGSK
+230 GIVTVITKSGSK
-242 QNYSG
+242 QDISG
-247 NLIFETDQV
+247 NLIFETDQLAS
-256 SNNNSIYNNNYG
+256 SNSNYNNNYG
-268 KYNLQFGGPFPGL
+268 KYNMQFGGPFPGL
-281 KKYLSFYLSG
+281 KNYLSFYISG
-291 SYAGSDIVSP
+291 SYVGSDITSP
-301 RSIKLPHSSY
+301 RSIKLPHSTY
-311 THPMGTFKMT
+311 THPMGTFKLT
-321 FSPPTSGFNAIISA
+321 FSPPHSGLNAVVSA
-335 SFEDKATESYSHSIS
+335 SYEDKAAENYSHGIS

-355 RDYYKTLEGSRRL
+355 RDYYKTFEGSRRF

-382 RLMISTFEHYNNYG
+382 RLMLSTFEHHTNYG
-396 SGENTSYKDFHYLST
+396 SGENISYKDFHYLST

-416 NYAENNGWYDP
+416 NYAMKNGWYDP
-427 KTRVWKELTDANGLP
+427 NTRKWKGLTDNNGLP

-452 DLSGGTNNTPAQLSS
+452 DLSSGTENNPIQLSS

-481 QGNQFDLSTGMW
+481 QGNQFDFATGKW
-493 SSESEKVAAYN
+493 SSEAEKVVAYN

-511 SWYIPAFLD
+511 TWYIPAYLD
-520 EESNYYNSTDSTA
+520 QESNYYDAVDTTA
-533 HFDEFDEKE
+533 YFKEFDEAE

-549 DDDFQRSND
+549 DDDFQRSHD
-558 LWAYLG
+558 LWSYLG

-571 YDRDIFNVYTF
+571 YDRDIFNVYTY
-582 GPGRPRSHKSVST
+582 GPGRPRSHKSISS
-595 HSSIEF
+595 HSSVEF
-601 QLNTQWSMRNAAKFG
+601 QMNSQWTIRNAAKFG
-616 FKTTSSTMDYRDIQF
+616 FKATASTMDYRDIQF

-640 YNYEPLSGSA
+640 YYYEPLSGSA
-650 YAENTYENND
+650 YAENTFENND
-660 FILMSGLRW
+660 FILMTGLRW
-669 DYFDPNVES
+669 DYFDPNVQS
-678 LKTSLLVDDG
+678 LKTSLLVDEG
-688 VVERQPAK
+688 VVERQPADIK
-696 VKIKLSPRLGI
+696 LKLSPRLGI

-770 QTLGLEIIS
+770 ESLSLEIVS

-798 GQVASVTVMEMEDY
+798 GQVATVTVMEMEDY

-868 PMEFDITHSIKFNL
+868 PMEFDLTHSVKFNL
-882 NYYLPTRNSN
+882 NYYLPKKNNS
-892 SFIGR
+892 SF
-897 LTGDWNFNFQGNL
+897 TGKIFSDWNFNIQGNL
-910 ATGAP
+910 SSGAP
-915 YTPSDIYGKAQE
+915 YTPTDIYGKAQE

-942 VEKYFNNFSMY
+942 VEKYFNKFSAY
-953 LDIRNVFNWINTTY
+953 FDIRNLFNWINITY
-967 VYSFSGEPDTNGRP
+967 VYSYSGEPDTNGRP

-987 RYLQYVGQ
+987 RYTQYIGD
-995 TNPINGNMISSAEE
+995 TNPITGNIISSAEE
-1009 AYDTHLQLWR
+1009 AYDSHLTLWK

-1027 YSSARYFHFGINLW
+1027 YSSARFFHFGINLW

>member
-1 MFMKFKF
+1 MKKF
-8 YFLLTLII
+8 NFIMCALVVITTLN
-16 ISVLDAQSDR
+16 AQSDR
-26 VSGKIRGKAIDA
+26 VSGKIRGRVVDSASKN
-38 MTKDPLVGANILL
+38 PLAGANVLV
-51 LPVESGRG
+51 LPVGSGRG
-59 TMTNENGEFVI
+59 TMTNEDGEFVL
-70 PNIMSGV
+70 PNLMTGRYNV
-77 YSIKVSYMGYAST
+77 KVSYMGYAST
-90 IIQNIEVSPGATT
+90 TIQDIDVSPGGTT
-103 EILCSMSIEAIEGQE
+103 EILFSLTIAAIEGQE

-126 ENTVDVKSVVTQ
+126 ENTIDIKTVVSQ
-138 VKYSGDQLYKMP
+138 VKYSGEQLNKMP

-204 QIDKESI
+204 QIDKEAI

-230 GIVTVVTKSGSK
+230 GIVTVITKSGSK
-242 QNYSG
+242 QDISG
-247 NLIFETDQV
+247 NLIFETDQLA
-256 SNNNSIYNNNYG
+256 SNNSNYNNNYG
-268 KYNLQFGGPFPGL
+268 KYNMQFGGPFPGL
-281 KKYLSFYLSG
+281 KNYLSFYISG
-291 SYAGSDIVSP
+291 SYVGSDITSP
-301 RSIKLPHSSY
+301 RSIKLPHSTY
-311 THPMGTFKMT
+311 THPMGTFKLT
-321 FSPPTSGFNAIISA
+321 FSPPHSGLNAVVSA
-335 SFEDKATESYSHSIS
+335 SYEDKAAENYSHGIS

-355 RDYYKTLEGSRRL
+355 RDYYKTFEGSRRF

-382 RLMISTFEHYNNYG
+382 RLMLSTFEHHTNYG
-396 SGENTSYKDFHYLST
+396 SGENISYKDFHYLST

-416 NYAENNGWYDP
+416 NYAMKNGWYDP
-427 KTRVWKELTDANGLP
+427 NTRKWKELTDNNGLP

-452 DLSGGTNNTPAQLSS
+452 DLSSGTENNPIQLSS

-481 QGNQFDLSTGMW
+481 QGNQFDFATGKW
-493 SSESEKVAAYN
+493 SSEAEKVVAYN

-511 SWYIPAFLD
+511 TWYIPAYLD
-520 EESNYYNSTDSTA
+520 QESNYYDAVDTTA
-533 HFDEFDEKE
+533 YFKEFDEAE

-549 DDDFQRSND
+549 DDDFQRSHD
-558 LWAYLG
+558 LWSYLG

-571 YDRDIFNVYTF
+571 YDRDIFNVYTY
-582 GPGRPRSHKSVST
+582 GPGRPRSHKSISS
-595 HSSIEF
+595 HSSVEF
-601 QLNTQWSMRNAAKFG
+601 QMNTQWTIRNAAKFG
-616 FKTTSSTMDYRDIQF
+616 FKATASTMDYRDIQF

-640 YNYEPLSGSA
+640 YYYEPLSGSA
-650 YAENTYENND
+650 YAENTFENND
-660 FILMSGLRW
+660 FILMTGLRW
-669 DYFDPNVES
+669 DYFDPNVQS
-678 LKTSLLVDDG
+678 LKTSLLVDEG
-688 VVERQPAK
+688 VVERQPADIK
-696 VKIKLSPRLGI
+696 LKLSPRLGI

-759 QYQFGLAHKFS
+759 QYQFGLAHRFS
-770 QTLGLEIIS
+770 ESLSLEIVS

-798 GQVASVTVMEMEDY
+798 GQVATVTVMEMEDY

-824 NNFSN
+824 NKFSN

-868 PMEFDITHSIKFNL
+868 PMEFDLTHSVKFNL
-882 NYYLPTRNSN
+882 NYYLPKKNNS
-892 SFIGR
+892 SF
-897 LTGDWNFNFQGNL
+897 TGKFFSDWNFNIQGNL
-910 ATGAP
+910 SSGAP
-915 YTPSDIYGKAQE
+915 YTPTDIYGKAQE

-942 VEKYFNNFSMY
+942 VEKYFNKFSAY
-953 LDIRNVFNWINTTY
+953 FDIRNLFNWVNTTY
-967 VYSFSGEPDTNGRP
+967 VYSYSGEPDTNGRP

-987 RYLQYVGQ
+987 RYTQYIGD
-995 TNPINGNMISSAEE
+995 TNPITGNIISSAEE
-1009 AYDTHLQLWR
+1009 AYDSHLTLWK

-1027 YSSARYFHFGINLW
+1027 YSSARFFHFGINLW

>member
-1 MFMKFKF
+1 MKKF
-8 YFLLTLII
+8 NFIIYALVVITTLN
-16 ISVLDAQSDR
+16 AQSDR
-26 VSGKIRGKAIDA
+26 VSGKIRGRVVDSTSKN
-38 MTKDPLVGANILL
+38 PLAGANVLV
-51 LPVESGRG
+51 LPVGSGRG
-59 TMTNENGEFVI
+59 TMTNEDGEFVL
-70 PNIMSGV
+70 PNLMTGRYNV
-77 YSIKVSYMGYAST
+77 KVSYMGYAST
-90 IIQNIEVSPGATT
+90 TIQDIDVSPGGTT
-103 EILCSMSIEAIEGQE
+103 EILFSLTIEAIEGQE

-126 ENTVDVKSVVTQ
+126 ENTINIKTVVSQ
-138 VKYSGDQLYKMP
+138 VKYSGEQLNKMP

-204 QIDKESI
+204 QIDKEAI

-230 GIVTVVTKSGSK
+230 GIVTVITKSGSK
-242 QNYSG
+242 QDISG
-247 NLIFETDQV
+247 NLIFETDQLA
-256 SNNNSIYNNNYG
+256 SNNSNYNNNYG
-268 KYNLQFGGPFPGL
+268 KYNMQFGGPFPGL
-281 KKYLSFYLSG
+281 KNYLSFYISG
-291 SYAGSDIVSP
+291 SYVGSDITSP
-301 RSIKLPHSSY
+301 RSIKLPHSTY
-311 THPMGTFKMT
+311 KHPMGTFKLT
-321 FSPPTSGFNAIISA
+321 FSPPHSGLNAVVSA
-335 SFEDKATESYSHSIS
+335 SYEDKAAENYSHGIS

-355 RDYYKTLEGSRRL
+355 RDYYKTFEGSRRF

-382 RLMISTFEHYNNYG
+382 RLMLSTFEHHTNYG
-396 SGENTSYKDFHYLST
+396 SGENISYKDFHYLST

-416 NYAENNGWYDP
+416 NYAMKNGWYDP
-427 KTRVWKELTDANGLP
+427 NTRKWKELTDNNGLP

-452 DLSGGTNNTPAQLSS
+452 DLSSGTENNPIQLSS

-481 QGNQFDLSTGMW
+481 QGNQFDFATGKW
-493 SSESEKVAAYN
+493 SSEAEKVVAYN

-511 SWYIPAFLD
+511 TWYIPAYLD
-520 EESNYYNSTDSTA
+520 QESNYYDAVDTTA
-533 HFDEFDEKE
+533 YFKEFDEAE

-549 DDDFQRSND
+549 DDDFQRSHD
-558 LWAYLG
+558 LWSYLG

-571 YDRDIFNVYTF
+571 YDRDIFNVYTY
-582 GPGRPRSHKSVST
+582 GPGRPRSHKSISS
-595 HSSIEF
+595 HSSVEF
-601 QLNTQWSMRNAAKFG
+601 QMNTQWTIRNAAKFG
-616 FKTTSSTMDYRDIQF
+616 FKATASTMDYRDIQF

-640 YNYEPLSGSA
+640 YYYEPLSGSA
-650 YAENTYENND
+650 YAENTFENND
-660 FILMSGLRW
+660 FILMTGLRW
-669 DYFDPNVES
+669 DYFDPNVQS
-678 LKTSLLVDDG
+678 LKTSLLVDEG
-688 VVERQPAK
+688 VVERQPADIK
-696 VKIKLSPRLGI
+696 LKLSPRLGI

-759 QYQFGLAHKFS
+759 QYQFGLAHRIS
-770 QTLGLEIIS
+770 ESLSLEIVS

-798 GQVASVTVMEMEDY
+798 GQVATVTVMEMEDY

-868 PMEFDITHSIKFNL
+868 PMEFDLTHSVKFNL
-882 NYYLPTRNSN
+882 NYYLPKKNNS
-892 SFIGR
+892 SF
-897 LTGDWNFNFQGNL
+897 TGKFFSDWNFNIQGNL
-910 ATGAP
+910 SSGAP
-915 YTPSDIYGKAQE
+915 YTPTDIYGKAQE

-942 VEKYFNNFSMY
+942 VEKYFNKFSAY
-953 LDIRNVFNWINTTY
+953 FDIRNLFNWVNTTY
-967 VYSFSGEPDTNGRP
+967 VYSYSGEPDTNGRP

-987 RYLQYVGQ
+987 RYTQYIGD
-995 TNPINGNMISSAEE
+995 TNPITGNIISSAEE
-1009 AYDTHLQLWR
+1009 AYDSHLTLWK

-1027 YSSARYFHFGINLW
+1027 YSSARFFHFGINLW

>member
-1 MFMKFKF
+1 MKKF
-8 YFLLTLII
+8 NFIIYALVVIITLN
-16 ISVLDAQSDR
+16 AQSDR
-26 VSGKIRGKAIDA
+26 VSGKIRGRVVDSTSKN
-38 MTKDPLVGANILL
+38 PLAGANVLV
-51 LPVESGRG
+51 LPVGSGRG
-59 TMTNENGEFVI
+59 TMTNENGEFVL
-70 PNIMSGV
+70 PNLMTGRYNV
-77 YSIKVSYMGYAST
+77 KVSYMGYAST
-90 IIQNIEVSPGATT
+90 TIQDIDVSPGGTT
-103 EILCSMSIEAIEGQE
+103 EILFSLTIEAIEGQE

-126 ENTVDVKSVVTQ
+126 ENTINIKTVVSQ
-138 VKYSGDQLYKMP
+138 VKYSGEQLYKMP

-204 QIDKESI
+204 QIDKEAI

-230 GIVTVVTKSGSK
+230 GIVTVITKSGSK
-242 QNYSG
+242 QDISG
-247 NLIFETDQV
+247 NLIFETDQLAS
-256 SNNNSIYNNNYG
+256 SNSNYNNNYG
-268 KYNLQFGGPFPGL
+268 KYNMQFGGPFPGL
-281 KKYLSFYLSG
+281 KNYLSFYISG
-291 SYAGSDIVSP
+291 SYVGSDITSP
-301 RSIKLPHSSY
+301 RSIKLPHSTY
-311 THPMGTFKMT
+311 THPMGTFKLT
-321 FSPPTSGFNAIISA
+321 FSPPHSGLNAVVSA
-335 SFEDKATESYSHSIS
+335 SYEDKAAENYSHGIS

-355 RDYYKTLEGSRRL
+355 RDYYKTFEGSRRF

-382 RLMISTFEHYNNYG
+382 RLMLSTFEHHTNYG
-396 SGENTSYKDFHYLST
+396 SGENISYKDFHYLST

-416 NYAENNGWYDP
+416 NYAMKNGWYDP
-427 KTRVWKELTDANGLP
+427 NTRKWKGLTDNNGLP

-452 DLSGGTNNTPAQLSS
+452 DLSSGTENNPIQLSS

-481 QGNQFDLSTGMW
+481 QGNQFDFATGKW
-493 SSESEKVAAYN
+493 SSEAEKVVAYN

-511 SWYIPAFLD
+511 TWYIPAYLD
-520 EESNYYNSTDSTA
+520 QESNYYDAVDTTA
-533 HFDEFDEKE
+533 YFKEFDEAE

-549 DDDFQRSND
+549 DDDFQRSHD
-558 LWAYLG
+558 LWSYLG

-571 YDRDIFNVYTF
+571 YDRDIFNVYTY
-582 GPGRPRSHKSVST
+582 GPGRPRSHKSISS
-595 HSSIEF
+595 HSSVEF
-601 QLNTQWSMRNAAKFG
+601 QMNTQWTIRNAAKFG
-616 FKTTSSTMDYRDIQF
+616 LKATASTMDYRDIQF

-640 YNYEPLSGSA
+640 YYYEPLSGSA
-650 YAENTYENND
+650 YAENTFENND
-660 FILMSGLRW
+660 FILMTGLRW
-669 DYFDPNVES
+669 DYFDPNVKS
-678 LKTSLLVDDG
+678 LKTSLLVDEG
-688 VVERQPAK
+688 VVERQPADIK
-696 VKIKLSPRLGI
+696 LKLSPRLGI
-707 NFNASDK
+707 NFNASDR

-759 QYQFGLAHKFS
+759 QYQFGLAHRFS
-770 QTLGLEIIS
+770 ESLSLEIVS

-798 GQVASVTVMEMEDY
+798 GQVATVTVMEMEDY

-868 PMEFDITHSIKFNL
+868 PMEFDLTHSVKFNL
-882 NYYLPTRNSN
+882 NYYLPKKNNS
-892 SFIGR
+892 SF
-897 LTGDWNFNFQGNL
+897 TGKFFSDWNFNLQGNL
-910 ATGAP
+910 SSGAP
-915 YTPSDIYGKAQE
+915 YTPTDIYGKAQE

-942 VEKYFNNFSMY
+942 VEKYFNKFSAY
-953 LDIRNVFNWINTTY
+953 FDIRNLFNWINITY
-967 VYSFSGEPDTNGRP
+967 VYSYSGEPDTNGRP

-987 RYLQYVGQ
+987 RYTQYIGD
-995 TNPINGNMISSAEE
+995 TNPITGNIISSAEE
-1009 AYDTHLQLWR
+1009 AYDSHLTLWK

-1027 YSSARYFHFGINLW
+1027 YSSARFFHFGINLW

>member
-1 MFMKFKF
+1 MKKF
-8 YFLLTLII
+8 NFIIYALVVIITLN
-16 ISVLDAQSDR
+16 AQSDR
-26 VSGKIRGKAIDA
+26 VSGKIRGRVVDSTSKN
-38 MTKDPLVGANILL
+38 PLAGANVLV
-51 LPVESGRG
+51 LPVGSGRG
-59 TMTNENGEFVI
+59 TMTNENGEFVL
-70 PNIMSGV
+70 PNLMTGRYNV
-77 YSIKVSYMGYAST
+77 KVSYMGYAST
-90 IIQNIEVSPGATT
+90 TIQDIDVSPGGTT
-103 EILCSMSIEAIEGQE
+103 EILFSLTIEAIEGQE

-126 ENTVDVKSVVTQ
+126 ENTINIKTVVSQ
-138 VKYSGDQLYKMP
+138 VKYSGEQLYKMP

-204 QIDKESI
+204 QIDKEAI

-230 GIVTVVTKSGSK
+230 GIVTVITKSGSK
-242 QNYSG
+242 QDISG
-247 NLIFETDQV
+247 NLIFETDQLAS
-256 SNNNSIYNNNYG
+256 SNSNYNNNYG
-268 KYNLQFGGPFPGL
+268 KYNMQFGGPFPGL
-281 KKYLSFYLSG
+281 KNYLSFYISG
-291 SYAGSDIVSP
+291 SYVGSDITSP
-301 RSIKLPHSSY
+301 RSIKLPHSTY
-311 THPMGTFKMT
+311 THPMGTFKLT
-321 FSPPTSGFNAIISA
+321 FSPPHSGLNAVVSA
-335 SFEDKATESYSHSIS
+335 SYEDKAAENYSHGIS

-355 RDYYKTLEGSRRL
+355 RDYYKTFEGSRRF

-382 RLMISTFEHYNNYG
+382 RLMLSTFEHHTNYG
-396 SGENTSYKDFHYLST
+396 SGENISYKDFHYLST

-416 NYAENNGWYDP
+416 NYAMKNGWYDP
-427 KTRVWKELTDANGLP
+427 NTRKWKGLTDNNGLP

-452 DLSGGTNNTPAQLSS
+452 DLSSGTENNPIQLSS

-481 QGNQFDLSTGMW
+481 QGKQFDFATGKW
-493 SSESEKVAAYN
+493 SSEAEKVVAYN

-511 SWYIPAFLD
+511 TWYIPAYLD
-520 EESNYYNSTDSTA
+520 QESNYYDAVDTTA
-533 HFDEFDEKE
+533 YFKEFDEAE

-549 DDDFQRSND
+549 DDDFQRSHD
-558 LWAYLG
+558 LWSYLG

-571 YDRDIFNVYTF
+571 YDRDIFNVYTY
-582 GPGRPRSHKSVST
+582 GPGRPRSHKSISS
-595 HSSIEF
+595 HSSVEF
-601 QLNTQWSMRNAAKFG
+601 QMNTQWTIRNAAKFG
-616 FKTTSSTMDYRDIQF
+616 FKATASTMDYRDIQF

-640 YNYEPLSGSA
+640 YYYEPLSGSA
-650 YAENTYENND
+650 YAENTFENND
-660 FILMSGLRW
+660 FILMTGLRW
-669 DYFDPNVES
+669 DYFDPNVQS
-678 LKTSLLVDDG
+678 LKTSLLVDEG
-688 VVERQPAK
+688 VVERQPADIK
-696 VKIKLSPRLGI
+696 LKLSPRLGI

-759 QYQFGLAHKFS
+759 QYQFGLAHRFS
-770 QTLGLEIIS
+770 ESLSLEIVS

-812 AKIKGIEFKLKL
+812 AKIKGLEFKLKL

-868 PMEFDITHSIKFNL
+868 PMEFDLTHSVKFNL
-882 NYYLPTRNSN
+882 NYYLPKKNNS
-892 SFIGR
+892 SF
-897 LTGDWNFNFQGNL
+897 TGKFFSDWNFNFQGNL
-910 ATGAP
+910 SSGAP
-915 YTPSDIYGKAQE
+915 YTPTDIYGKAQE

-942 VEKYFNNFSMY
+942 VEKYFNKFSAY
-953 LDIRNVFNWINTTY
+953 FDIRNLFNWINITY
-967 VYSFSGEPDTNGRP
+967 VYSYSGEPDTNGRP

-987 RYLQYVGQ
+987 RYTQYIGD
-995 TNPINGNMISSAEE
+995 TNPITGNIISSAEE
-1009 AYDTHLQLWR
+1009 AYDSHLTLWK

-1027 YSSARYFHFGINLW
+1027 YSSARFFHFGINLW

>member
-1 MFMKFKF
+1 MKKF
-8 YFLLTLII
+8 NFII
-16 ISVLDAQSDR
+16 YALVVITILNAQSDR
-26 VSGKIRGKAIDA
+26 VSGKIRGRVVDSTSKN
-38 MTKDPLVGANILL
+38 PLAGANVLV

-59 TMTNENGEFVI
+59 TMTNENGEFVL
-70 PNIMSGV
+70 PNLMTGRYNV
-77 YSIKVSYMGYAST
+77 KVSYMGYAPTT
-90 IIQNIEVSPGATT
+90 IQDIDVSPGGTT
-103 EILCSMSIEAIEGQE
+103 EILFSLTVEAIEGQE

-126 ENTVDVKSVVTQ
+126 ENTIDIKTVVTQ
-138 VKYSGDQLYKMP
+138 VKYSGEQLYKMP

-204 QIDKESI
+204 QIDKEAI

-230 GIVTVVTKSGSK
+230 GIVTVITKSGSK
-242 QNYSG
+242 QDISG
-247 NLIFETDQV
+247 NLIIETDQLV
-256 SNNNSIYNNNYG
+256 SNNSNYNNNYG

-281 KKYLSFYLSG
+281 KNYLSFYLSG
-291 SYAGSDIVSP
+291 SYVGSDITSP
-301 RSIKLPHSSY
+301 RSIKLPHSTY
-311 THPMGTFKMT
+311 THPMGTFKLT
-321 FSPPTSGFNAIISA
+321 FSPPHSGLNAVVSA
-335 SFEDKATESYSHSIS
+335 SYEDKAAENYSHGIS

-355 RDYYKTLEGSRRL
+355 RDYYKTFEGSRRF

-382 RLMISTFEHYNNYG
+382 RLMLSTFEHHTNYG
-396 SGENTSYKDFHYLST
+396 SGENISYKDFHYLST

-416 NYAENNGWYDP
+416 DYAMDNGWYDP
-427 KTRVWKELTDANGLP
+427 NTRKWKELTDNNGLP

-452 DLSGGTNNTPAQLSS
+452 DLSGGTENSPIQMSS
-467 LPFEEQAFYYYYYT
+467 LTFEEQAFYYYYYT
-481 QGNQFDLSTGMW
+481 QGNQFDFTTGKW
-493 SSESEKVAAYN
+493 SSEAEKVVAYN

-511 SWYIPAFLD
+511 SWYIPAYLD
-520 EESNYYNSTDSTA
+520 QESNYYDAVDTTA
-533 HFDEFDEKE
+533 YFKEFDEDE

-549 DDDFQRSND
+549 DDDFQRSHD
-558 LWAYLG
+558 LWSYLG

-571 YDRDIFNVYTF
+571 YDRDIFNVYTY
-582 GPGRPRSHKSVST
+582 GPGRPRSHKSISS
-595 HSSIEF
+595 HSSVEF
-601 QLNTQWSMRNAAKFG
+601 QMNTQWTIRNAAKFG
-616 FKTTSSTMDYRDIQF
+616 FKATASTMDYRDIQF

-640 YNYEPLSGSA
+640 YYYEPLSGSA
-650 YAENTYENND
+650 YAENTFENND
-660 FILMSGLRW
+660 FILMTGLRW
-669 DYFDPNVES
+669 DYFDPNVQS
-678 LKTSLLVDDG
+678 LKTSLLVDEG
-688 VVERQPAK
+688 VVERQPADIK
-696 VKIKLSPRLGI
+696 LKLSPRLGI

-759 QYQFGLAHKFS
+759 QYQFGLAHRFS
-770 QTLGLEIIS
+770 ESLSLEIVS

-798 GQVASVTVMEMEDY
+798 GQVATVTVMEMEDY

-861 PLPVKEY
+861 PLPV
-868 PMEFDITHSIKFNL
+868 
-882 NYYLPTRNSN
+882 
-892 SFIGR
+892 
-897 LTGDWNFNFQGNL
+897 
-910 ATGAP
+910 
-915 YTPSDIYGKAQE
+915 
-927 IGSKRMPGYKSLDMR
+927 
-942 VEKYFNNFSMY
+942 
-953 LDIRNVFNWINTTY
+953 
-967 VYSFSGEPDTNGRP
+967 
-981 PVFERS
+981 
-987 RYLQYVGQ
+987 
-995 TNPINGNMISSAEE
+995 
-1009 AYDTHLQLWR
+1009 
-1019 SLLNNPYN
+1019 
-1027 YSSARYFHFGINLW
+1027 
-1041 F
+1041 

>member
-1 MFMKFKF
+1 MKKF
-8 YFLLTLII
+8 NFIIYALVVIITLN
-16 ISVLDAQSDR
+16 AQSDR
-26 VSGKIRGKAIDA
+26 VSGKIRGRVVDSTSKN
-38 MTKDPLVGANILL
+38 PLAGANVLV
-51 LPVESGRG
+51 LPVGSGRG
-59 TMTNENGEFVI
+59 TMTNENGEFVL
-70 PNIMSGV
+70 PNLMTGRYNV
-77 YSIKVSYMGYAST
+77 KVSYMGYAST
-90 IIQNIEVSPGATT
+90 TIQDIDVSPGGTT
-103 EILCSMSIEAIEGQE
+103 EILFSLTIEAIEGQE

-126 ENTVDVKSVVTQ
+126 ENTINIKTVVSQ
-138 VKYSGDQLYKMP
+138 VKYSGEQLYKMP

-204 QIDKESI
+204 QIDKEAI

-230 GIVTVVTKSGSK
+230 GIVTVITKSGSK
-242 QNYSG
+242 QDISG
-247 NLIFETDQV
+247 NLIFETDQLAS
-256 SNNNSIYNNNYG
+256 SNSNYNNNYG
-268 KYNLQFGGPFPGL
+268 KYNMQFGGPFPGL
-281 KKYLSFYLSG
+281 KNYLSFYISG
-291 SYAGSDIVSP
+291 SYVGSDITSP
-301 RSIKLPHSSY
+301 RSIKLPHSTY
-311 THPMGTFKMT
+311 THPMGTFKLT
-321 FSPPTSGFNAIISA
+321 FSPPHSGLNAVVSA
-335 SFEDKATESYSHSIS
+335 SYEDKAAENYSHGIS

-355 RDYYKTLEGSRRL
+355 RDYYKTFEGSRRF

-382 RLMISTFEHYNNYG
+382 RLMLSTFEHHTNYG
-396 SGENTSYKDFHYLST
+396 SGENISYKDFHYLST

-416 NYAENNGWYDP
+416 NYAMKNGWYDP
-427 KTRVWKELTDANGLP
+427 NTRKWKELTDNNGLP

-452 DLSGGTNNTPAQLSS
+452 DLSSGTENNPIQLSS

-481 QGNQFDLSTGMW
+481 QGKQFDFATGKW
-493 SSESEKVAAYN
+493 SSEAEKVVAYN

-511 SWYIPAFLD
+511 TWYIPAYLD
-520 EESNYYNSTDSTA
+520 QESNYYDAVDTTA
-533 HFDEFDEKE
+533 YFKEFDEAE

-549 DDDFQRSND
+549 DDDFQRSHD
-558 LWAYLG
+558 LWSYLG

-571 YDRDIFNVYTF
+571 YDRDIFNVYTY
-582 GPGRPRSHKSVST
+582 GPGRPRSHKSISS
-595 HSSIEF
+595 HSSVEF
-601 QLNTQWSMRNAAKFG
+601 QMNTQWTIRNAAKFG
-616 FKTTSSTMDYRDIQF
+616 FKATASTMDYRDIQF

-640 YNYEPLSGSA
+640 YYYEPLSGSA
-650 YAENTYENND
+650 YAENTFENND
-660 FILMSGLRW
+660 FILMTGLRW
-669 DYFDPNVES
+669 DYFDPNVQS
-678 LKTSLLVDDG
+678 LKTSLLVDEG
-688 VVERQPAK
+688 VVERQPADIK
-696 VKIKLSPRLGI
+696 LKLSPRLGI

-759 QYQFGLAHKFS
+759 QYQFGLAHRFS
-770 QTLGLEIIS
+770 ESLSLEIVS

-798 GQVASVTVMEMEDY
+798 GQVATVTVMEMEDY

-829 LTGDIDYT
+829 FTGDIDYT

-868 PMEFDITHSIKFNL
+868 PMEFDLTHSVKFNL
-882 NYYLPTRNSN
+882 NYYLPKKNNS
-892 SFIGR
+892 SF
-897 LTGDWNFNFQGNL
+897 TGKFFSDWNFNFQGNL
-910 ATGAP
+910 SSGAP
-915 YTPSDIYGKAQE
+915 YTPTDIYGKAQE

-942 VEKYFNNFSMY
+942 VEKYFNKFSAY
-953 LDIRNVFNWINTTY
+953 FDIRNLFNWINITY
-967 VYSFSGEPDTNGRP
+967 VYSYSGEPDTNGRP

-987 RYLQYVGQ
+987 RYTQYIGD
-995 TNPINGNMISSAEE
+995 TNPITGNIISSAEE
-1009 AYDTHLQLWR
+1009 AYDSHLTLWK

-1027 YSSARYFHFGINLW
+1027 YSSARFFHFGINLW

>member
-1 MFMKFKF
+1 MKKF
-8 YFLLTLII
+8 NFIIYALVVIITLN
-16 ISVLDAQSDR
+16 AQSDR
-26 VSGKIRGKAIDA
+26 VSGKIRGRVVDSTSKN
-38 MTKDPLVGANILL
+38 PLAGANVLV
-51 LPVESGRG
+51 LPVGSGRG
-59 TMTNENGEFVI
+59 TMTNENGEFVL
-70 PNIMSGV
+70 PNLMTGRYNV
-77 YSIKVSYMGYAST
+77 KVSYMGYAST
-90 IIQNIEVSPGATT
+90 TIQDIDVSPGGTT
-103 EILCSMSIEAIEGQE
+103 EILFSLTIEAIEGQE

-126 ENTVDVKSVVTQ
+126 ENTINIKTVVSQ
-138 VKYSGDQLYKMP
+138 VKYSGEQLYKMP

-204 QIDKESI
+204 QIDKEAI

-230 GIVTVVTKSGSK
+230 GIVTVITKSGSK
-242 QNYSG
+242 QDISG
-247 NLIFETDQV
+247 NLIFETDQLAS
-256 SNNNSIYNNNYG
+256 SNSNYNNNYG
-268 KYNLQFGGPFPGL
+268 KYNMQFGGPFPGL
-281 KKYLSFYLSG
+281 KNYLSFYISG
-291 SYAGSDIVSP
+291 SYVGSDITSP
-301 RSIKLPHSSY
+301 RSIKLPHSTY
-311 THPMGTFKMT
+311 THPMGTFKLT
-321 FSPPTSGFNAIISA
+321 FSPPHSGLNAVVSA
-335 SFEDKATESYSHSIS
+335 SYEDKAAENYSHGIS

-355 RDYYKTLEGSRRL
+355 RDYYKTFEGSRRF

-382 RLMISTFEHYNNYG
+382 RLMLSTFEHHTNYG
-396 SGENTSYKDFHYLST
+396 SGENISYKDFHYLST

-416 NYAENNGWYDP
+416 NYAMKNGWYDP
-427 KTRVWKELTDANGLP
+427 NTRKWKELTDNNGLP

-452 DLSGGTNNTPAQLSS
+452 DLSSGTENNPIQLSG

-481 QGNQFDLSTGMW
+481 QGNQFDFATGKW
-493 SSESEKVAAYN
+493 SSEAEKVVAYN

-511 SWYIPAFLD
+511 TWYIPAYLD
-520 EESNYYNSTDSTA
+520 QESNYYDAVDTTA
-533 HFDEFDEKE
+533 YFKEFDEAE

-549 DDDFQRSND
+549 DDDFQRSHD
-558 LWAYLG
+558 LWSYLG

-571 YDRDIFNVYTF
+571 YDRDIFNVYTY
-582 GPGRPRSHKSVST
+582 GPGRPRSHKSISS
-595 HSSIEF
+595 HSSVEF
-601 QLNTQWSMRNAAKFG
+601 QMNTQWTIRNAAKFG
-616 FKTTSSTMDYRDIQF
+616 FKATASTMDYRDIQF

-640 YNYEPLSGSA
+640 YYYEPLSGSA
-650 YAENTYENND
+650 YAENTFENND
-660 FILMSGLRW
+660 FILMTGLRW
-669 DYFDPNVES
+669 DYFDPNVQS
-678 LKTSLLVDDG
+678 LKTSLLVDEG
-688 VVERQPAK
+688 VVERQPADIK
-696 VKIKLSPRLGI
+696 LKLSPRLGI

-759 QYQFGLAHKFS
+759 QYQFGLAHRFS
-770 QTLGLEIIS
+770 ESLSLEIVS

-798 GQVASVTVMEMEDY
+798 GQVATVTVMEMEDY

-868 PMEFDITHSIKFNL
+868 PMEFDLTHSVKFNL
-882 NYYLPTRNSN
+882 NYYLPKKNNS
-892 SFIGR
+892 SF
-897 LTGDWNFNFQGNL
+897 TGKFFSDWNFNIQGNL
-910 ATGAP
+910 SSGAP
-915 YTPSDIYGKAQE
+915 YTPTDIYGKAQE

-942 VEKYFNNFSMY
+942 VEKYFNKFSAY
-953 LDIRNVFNWINTTY
+953 FDIRNLFNWINITY
-967 VYSFSGEPDTNGRP
+967 VYSYSGEPDTNGRP

-987 RYLQYVGQ
+987 RYTQYIGD
-995 TNPINGNMISSAEE
+995 TNPITGNIISSAEE
-1009 AYDTHLQLWR
+1009 AYDSHLTLWK

-1027 YSSARYFHFGINLW
+1027 YSSARFFHFGINLW

>member
-1 MFMKFKF
+1 MKKF
-8 YFLLTLII
+8 NFIIYALVVIITLN
-16 ISVLDAQSDR
+16 AQSDR
-26 VSGKIRGKAIDA
+26 VSGKIRGRVVDSTSKN
-38 MTKDPLVGANILL
+38 PLAGANVLV
-51 LPVESGRG
+51 LPVGSGRG
-59 TMTNENGEFVI
+59 TMTNENGEFVL
-70 PNIMSGV
+70 PNLMTGRYNV
-77 YSIKVSYMGYAST
+77 KVSYMGYAST
-90 IIQNIEVSPGATT
+90 TIQDIDVSPGGTT
-103 EILCSMSIEAIEGQE
+103 EILFSLTIEAIEGQE

-126 ENTVDVKSVVTQ
+126 ENTIDIKTVVSQ
-138 VKYSGDQLYKMP
+138 VKYSGEQLYKMP

-204 QIDKESI
+204 QIDKEAI

-230 GIVTVVTKSGSK
+230 GIVTVITKSGSK
-242 QNYSG
+242 QDISG
-247 NLIFETDQV
+247 NLIFETDQLAS
-256 SNNNSIYNNNYG
+256 SNSNYNNNYG
-268 KYNLQFGGPFPGL
+268 KYNMQFGGPFPGL
-281 KKYLSFYLSG
+281 KNYLSFYISG
-291 SYAGSDIVSP
+291 SYVGSDITSP
-301 RSIKLPHSSY
+301 RSIKLPHSTY
-311 THPMGTFKMT
+311 THPMGTFKLT
-321 FSPPTSGFNAIISA
+321 FSPPHSGLNAVVSA
-335 SFEDKATESYSHSIS
+335 SYEDKAAENYSHGIS

-355 RDYYKTLEGSRRL
+355 RDYYKTFEGSRRF

-382 RLMISTFEHYNNYG
+382 RLMLSTFEHHTNYG
-396 SGENTSYKDFHYLST
+396 SGENISYKDFHYLST

-416 NYAENNGWYDP
+416 NYAMKNGWYDP
-427 KTRVWKELTDANGLP
+427 NTRKWKGLTDNNGLP

-452 DLSGGTNNTPAQLSS
+452 DLSSGTENNPIQLSS

-481 QGNQFDLSTGMW
+481 QGKQFDFATGKW
-493 SSESEKVAAYN
+493 SSEAEKVVAYN

-511 SWYIPAFLD
+511 TWYIPAYLD
-520 EESNYYNSTDSTA
+520 QESNYYDAVDTTA
-533 HFDEFDEKE
+533 YFKEFDEAE

-549 DDDFQRSND
+549 DDDFQRSHD
-558 LWAYLG
+558 LWSYLG

-571 YDRDIFNVYTF
+571 YDRDIFNVYTY
-582 GPGRPRSHKSVST
+582 GPGRPRSHKSISS
-595 HSSIEF
+595 HSSVEF
-601 QLNTQWSMRNAAKFG
+601 QMNTQWTIRNAAKFG
-616 FKTTSSTMDYRDIQF
+616 FKATASTMDYRDIQF

-640 YNYEPLSGSA
+640 YYYEPLSGSA
-650 YAENTYENND
+650 YAENTFENND
-660 FILMSGLRW
+660 FILMTGLRW
-669 DYFDPNVES
+669 DYFDPNVQS
-678 LKTSLLVDDG
+678 LKTSLLVDEG
-688 VVERQPAK
+688 VVERQPADIK
-696 VKIKLSPRLGI
+696 LKLSPRLGI

-759 QYQFGLAHKFS
+759 QYQFGLAHRFS
-770 QTLGLEIIS
+770 ESLSLEIVS

-798 GQVASVTVMEMEDY
+798 GQVATVTVMEMEDY

-868 PMEFDITHSIKFNL
+868 PMEFDLTHSVKFNL
-882 NYYLPTRNSN
+882 NYYLPKKNNS
-892 SFIGR
+892 SF
-897 LTGDWNFNFQGNL
+897 TGKFFSDWNFNFQGNL
-910 ATGAP
+910 SSGAP
-915 YTPSDIYGKAQE
+915 YTPTDIYGKAQE

-942 VEKYFNNFSMY
+942 VEKYFNKFSAY
-953 LDIRNVFNWINTTY
+953 FDIRNLFNWINITY
-967 VYSFSGEPDTNGRP
+967 VYSYSGEPDTNGRP

-987 RYLQYVGQ
+987 RYTQYIGD
-995 TNPINGNMISSAEE
+995 TNPITGNIISSAEE
-1009 AYDTHLQLWR
+1009 AYDSHLTLWK

-1027 YSSARYFHFGINLW
+1027 YSSARFFHFGINLW

>member
-1 MFMKFKF
+1 MKKF
-8 YFLLTLII
+8 NFIMYALVVITTLN
-16 ISVLDAQSDR
+16 AQSDR
-26 VSGKIRGKAIDA
+26 VSGKIRGRVVDSTSKN
-38 MTKDPLVGANILL
+38 PLAGANVLV
-51 LPVESGRG
+51 LPVGSGRG
-59 TMTNENGEFVI
+59 TMTNENGEFVL
-70 PNIMSGV
+70 PNLMTGRYNV
-77 YSIKVSYMGYAST
+77 KVSYMGYAST
-90 IIQNIEVSPGATT
+90 TIQDIDVSPGGTT
-103 EILCSMSIEAIEGQE
+103 EILFSLTIAAIEGQE

-126 ENTVDVKSVVTQ
+126 ENTIDIKTVVSQ
-138 VKYSGDQLYKMP
+138 VKYSGEQLYKMP

-204 QIDKESI
+204 QIDKEAI

-230 GIVTVVTKSGSK
+230 GIVTVITKSGSK
-242 QNYSG
+242 QDISG
-247 NLIFETDQV
+247 NLIFETDQLA
-256 SNNNSIYNNNYG
+256 SNNSKYNNNYS
-268 KYNLQFGGPFPGL
+268 KYNMQFGGPFPGL
-281 KKYLSFYLSG
+281 KNYLSFYISG
-291 SYAGSDIVSP
+291 SYVGSDITSP
-301 RSIKLPHSSY
+301 RSVKLPHSTY
-311 THPMGTFKMT
+311 THPMGTFKLT
-321 FSPPTSGFNAIISA
+321 FSPPHSGLNAVVSA
-335 SFEDKATESYSHSIS
+335 SYEDKAAENYSHGIS

-355 RDYYKTLEGSRRL
+355 RDYYKTFEGSRRF

-382 RLMISTFEHYNNYG
+382 RLMLSTFEHHTNYG
-396 SGENTSYKDFHYLST
+396 SGENISYKDFHYLST

-416 NYAENNGWYDP
+416 NYAMKNGWYDP
-427 KTRVWKELTDANGLP
+427 NTRKWKELTDNNGLP

-452 DLSGGTNNTPAQLSS
+452 DLSSGTENNPIQLSS

-481 QGNQFDLSTGMW
+481 QGNQFDFATGKW
-493 SSESEKVAAYN
+493 SSEAEKVVAYN

-511 SWYIPAFLD
+511 TWYIPAYLD
-520 EESNYYNSTDSTA
+520 QESNYYDAVDTTA
-533 HFDEFDEKE
+533 YFKEFDEAE

-549 DDDFQRSND
+549 DDDFQRSHD
-558 LWAYLG
+558 LWSYLG

-571 YDRDIFNVYTF
+571 YDRDIFNVYTY
-582 GPGRPRSHKSVST
+582 GPGRPRSHKSISS
-595 HSSIEF
+595 HSSVEF
-601 QLNTQWSMRNAAKFG
+601 QMNTQWTIRNAVKFG
-616 FKTTSSTMDYRDIQF
+616 FKATASTMDYRDIQF

-640 YNYEPLSGSA
+640 YYYEPLSGSA
-650 YAENTYENND
+650 YAENTFENND
-660 FILMSGLRW
+660 FILMTGLRW
-669 DYFDPNVES
+669 DYFDPNVKS
-678 LKTSLLVDDG
+678 LKTSLLVDEG
-688 VVERQPAK
+688 VVERQPADIK
-696 VKIKLSPRLGI
+696 LKLSPRLGI

-759 QYQFGLAHKFS
+759 QYQFGLAHRFS
-770 QTLGLEIIS
+770 ESLSLEIVS

-798 GQVASVTVMEMEDY
+798 GQVATVTVMEMEDY

-824 NNFSN
+824 NKFSN

-868 PMEFDITHSIKFNL
+868 PMEFDLTHSVKFNL
-882 NYYLPTRNSN
+882 NYYLPKKNNS
-892 SFIGR
+892 SF
-897 LTGDWNFNFQGNL
+897 TGKFFSDWNFNLQGNL
-910 ATGAP
+910 SSGAP
-915 YTPSDIYGKAQE
+915 YTPTDIYGKAQE

-942 VEKYFNNFSMY
+942 VEKYFNKFSAY
-953 LDIRNVFNWINTTY
+953 FDIRNLFNWINTTY
-967 VYSFSGEPDTNGRP
+967 VYSYSGEPDTNGRP

-987 RYLQYVGQ
+987 RYTQYIGD
-995 TNPINGNMISSAEE
+995 TNPITGNIISSAEE
-1009 AYDTHLQLWR
+1009 AYDSHLTLWK

-1027 YSSARYFHFGINLW
+1027 YSSARFFHFGINLW